1 MQRGLSPFPKEK
13 ADRPLLTDD
22 WSRPVNLTEKALKSP
37 ISVAV
42 GVGLI
47 VVLGLVSLIKLPV
60 QLFPDVDEPVI
71 TIFTGW
77 RAAAPTE
84 VESELIEPQERALRG
99 LAGLQEIQ
107 SFANAGGGFI
117 NLEFAIGTDMGAT
130 LIDVIAR
137 MNQLP
142 PLPRDAD
149 APRISLG
156 ENGGNGPNETL
167 SWFFVQLK
175 PGTPGPVENYRREVE
190 ELMRSRVE
198 SIPGV
203 GTINVN
209 AGAPDELRIE
219 FDPYRAAELGIPIP
233 AIVGVAGSADDVS
246 GGFAELGRRQYT
258 LRFAGRYRPADL
270 GELVL
275 DWRDGRPVRLADV
288 ATISVERGD
297 RNSLAVQNNNPA
309 IAIQIIKESG
319 ADVLAT
325 LKAVKE
331 EIGALREGPL
341 AAMGLA
347 IEQSFDPSVFIN
359 QAIGLVGGNLLAGVI
374 LAIAVLWLFLRQFRS
389 TLLVGI
395 AIPVSV
401 LATVLVMLVTGHS
414 LNVISIAGIAF
425 AVGMTLDAA
434 TIVLESILA
443 RRERG
448 VSATQAALEGATQVW
463 PALFASTLTTV
474 IVFLPVIFM
483 KNTEGQLFADL
494 ALTISV
500 AIAVSLV
507 IAMTVL
513 PVAAARWLKPTEAT
527 QRAAEWPRRLGER
540 MAALTDSPRQRKV
553 TIALCLVAPAVLTW
567 ALLPPIDYLPPV
579 KRDAIDGFFQ
589 FPPGM
594 NVDAIESE
602 VVQPMVRRL
611 EPYMAG
617 EKEPAL
623 KNYYILIF
631 PGGGTIGVRPLD
643 PSKIGELGRL
653 INEEI
658 TTGFPDLQVF
668 AQQGNLFGGFGDGR
682 NIEIRLQ
689 SADFDGLLQAARA
702 AQDVVSEKLPGAQ
715 VRSFQDLELS
725 EPELRLVP
733 DDRRISESG
742 WTRANVATV
751 VRSLGDGIWVGEHFD
766 GDRRLDMILRA
777 KGWDSPDALAAV
789 PVATPNGG
797 VVPLGEL
804 VTVEP
809 TVGTT
814 GLRRVD
820 GRRTI
825 GLNVIAPPGMSLQQT
840 MNLIERDV
848 GPAIQ
853 PLLPADGGIR
863 YAGDAGS
870 LETALTDMRVN
881 IGLAL
886 LVLFLLMAALFRSPR
901 DSALVLLT
909 VPLASLGGVLGIRLL
924 NLFTPQTLD
933 MLTMVGFIILLG
945 AAVNNA
951 ILLVDSTRS
960 AERSGMDRR
969 SAVRHALEQRTRPI
983 FATSLGQL
991 AGLLPMIIV
1000 PGPGAALYRGLGT
1013 VIAGG
1018 MLLNTLFM
1026 LVLLPALLRLGEAAT
1041 ISEPAAMPDALKEGA
1056 R

>member
-1 MQRGLSPFPKEK
+1 M
-13 ADRPLLTDD
+13 
-22 WSRPVNLTEKALKSP
+22 NLTAKSLKSP
-37 ISVAV
+37 IYVAV
-42 GVGLI
+42 GVGMI
-47 VVLGLVSLIKLPV
+47 IVLGIVALIRLPV
-60 QLFPDVDEPVI
+60 QLFPDIDEPVV

-84 VESELIEPQERALRG
+84 VESELIEPQEQALRG
-99 LAGLQEIQ
+99 LPGLQQIQ
-107 SFANAGGGFI
+107 SFANAGGAFI
-117 NLEFAIGTDMGAT
+117 NLEFAIGTDMGRT

-156 ENGGNGPNETL
+156 ENFGGGPNETL

-175 PGTPGPVENYRREVE
+175 PGTPGPVENYRREIE
-190 ELMRSRVE
+190 DLMRSRVE

-219 FDPYRAAELGIPIP
+219 FDPYRAAELGVPIP
-233 AIVGVAGSADDVS
+233 AIVGVAGTADDVS

-258 LRFAGRYRPADL
+258 LRFAGRYQPADL

-309 IAIQIIKESG
+309 IGIQILKESG

-325 LKAVKE
+325 LNAVKT
-331 EIGALREGPL
+331 EISALREGPL
-341 AAMGLA
+341 AELGLA

-359 QAIGLVGGNLLAGVI
+359 QAIGLVTGNLIAGVL
-374 LAIAVLWLFLRQFRS
+374 LAIGVLWLFLRQFRS
-389 TLLVGI
+389 TLLVGV

-401 LATVLVMLVTGHS
+401 LTTVLVMLITGHT

-434 TIVLESILA
+434 TIVLESILQK
-443 RRERG
+443 REQG
-448 VSATQAALEGATQVW
+448 ASPAQAALDGATRVW

-507 IAMTVL
+507 MAMTVL
-513 PVAAARWLKPTEAT
+513 PVAAARWLKPTAAT
-527 QRAAEWPRRLGER
+527 AKAAEWPRKLGDR
-540 MAALTDSPRQRKV
+540 MAALTDSPRQRKI
-553 TIALCLVAPAVLTW
+553 TIALCLVVPAALSW
-567 ALLPPIDYLPPV
+567 LLLPPIDYLPPV

-594 NVDAIESE
+594 NVDAIDTE
-602 VVQPMVRRL
+602 VVQPIVKRL

-617 EKEPAL
+617 EKEPRL
-623 KNYYILIF
+623 KNYYILIW
-631 PGGGTIGVRPLD
+631 PNGGGSIGVRPLD
-643 PSKIGELGRL
+643 PSKIDELGKVV
-653 INEEI
+653 NEV
-658 TTGFPDLQVF
+658 TSGFPDLNVF

-682 NIEIRLQ
+682 NIEVRLQ
-689 SADFDGLLQAARA
+689 SSDFDALLETARKA
-702 AQDVVSEKLPGAQ
+702 EDVIKEKMPGAQ

-751 VRSLGDGIWVGEHFD
+751 VRALGDGIWVGEHFD
-766 GDRRLDMILRA
+766 GERRLDMILRA

-789 PVATPNGG
+789 PVATPTGG

-804 VTVEP
+804 VSIQP
-809 TVGTT
+809 TVAST

-825 GLNVIAPPGMSLQQT
+825 GINVIAPPGTSLQQA
-840 MNLIERDV
+840 MEQLEKEVD
-848 GPAIQ
+848 PALR
-853 PLLPADGGIR
+853 PLLPPDGGIR

-870 LETALTDMRVN
+870 LETALADMRVN
-881 IGLAL
+881 ISLAL
-886 LVLFLLMAALFRSPR
+886 LVLFLLMAALFRSLK

-909 VPLASLGGVLGIRLL
+909 VPLASLGGVLGIRFL

-951 ILLVDSTRS
+951 ILLVESTRS
-960 AERSGMDRR
+960 AERGGMSRR
-969 SAVRHALEQRTRPI
+969 DAVRHALEERTRPI

-1018 MLLNTLFM
+1018 MLVNTVFM
-1026 LVLLPALLRLGEAAT
+1026 LVLLPALLRLGETAAT
-1041 ISEPAAMPDALKEGA
+1041 KEQAAAPEGA
-1056 R
+1056 IQEGA

>member
-1 MQRGLSPFPKEK
+1 L
-13 ADRPLLTDD
+13 
-22 WSRPVNLTEKALKSP
+22 NLTERSLKSP
-37 ISVAV
+37 IGVAV

-47 VVLGLVSLIKLPV
+47 VVLGLVSLVRLPV
-60 QLFPDVDEPVI
+60 QLFPDIEEPVI

-84 VESELIEPQERALRG
+84 VEAELIEPQERALRG

-107 SFANAGGGFI
+107 SFAGAGGAFI
-117 NLEFAIGTDMGAT
+117 NLEFAIGTDMGRT

-156 ENGGNGPNETL
+156 QDGGGGPNETL

-175 PGTPGPVENYRREVE
+175 PGTPGPVENYRRDVE
-190 ELMRSRVE
+190 ELLRSRVE

-219 FDPYRAAELGIPIP
+219 FDPFRAAELGIPIP

-246 GGFAELGRRQYT
+246 GGFAELGRRRYT

-297 RNSLAVQNNNPA
+297 RNSLAVQNGNPA

-325 LKAVKE
+325 LAAVKA
-331 EIGALREGPL
+331 EIAELREGPL
-341 AAMGLA
+341 AEMGLA

-359 QAIGLVGGNLLAGVI
+359 QAIGMVAGNLLAGIV
-374 LAIAVLWLFLRQFRS
+374 LAVAVLWLFLRQLRS
-389 TLLVGI
+389 TVLVGV

-401 LATVLVMLVTGHS
+401 LATVIVMMLSGRS

-448 VSATQAALEGATQVW
+448 MAAPQAALEGSTQVW

-483 KNTEGQLFADL
+483 DNVEGQLFADL
-494 ALTISV
+494 ALTIAV
-500 AIAVSLV
+500 AVAVSLV
-507 IAMTVL
+507 MAVTVL
-513 PVAAARWLKPTEAT
+513 PVAAARWLAPGQSQQPSA
-527 QRAAEWPRRLGER
+527 QWPLRLGER
-540 MAALTDSPRQRKV
+540 MAALTDRPRHRQV
-553 TIALCLVAPAVLTW
+553 TIGMLLVAPCLLTW

-594 NVDAIESE
+594 NVDAIDQE

-611 EPYMAG
+611 APYMAG
-617 EKEPAL
+617 EREPAL
-623 KNYYILIF
+623 KNYYVLIW
-631 PGGGTIGVRPLD
+631 PGGGGSIGVRPLD
-643 PSKIGELGRL
+643 PSRIGDLDR
-653 INEEI
+653 IVRDEI
-658 TTGFPDLQVF
+658 TAGFPDLQVF
-668 AQQGNLFGGFGDGR
+668 SQQGNLFGGFGDGR
-682 NIEIRLQ
+682 NIEVRLQ
-689 SADFDGLLQAARA
+689 SSDFEGLLKAARA
-702 AQDVVSEKLPGAQ
+702 AQDLISERMPGAQ

-751 VRSLGDGIWVGEHFD
+751 VRALGDGIWVGEHFD
-766 GDRRLDMILRA
+766 GERRLDMILRA
-777 KGWDSPDALAAV
+777 NGWDSPDALAAV
-789 PVATPNGG
+789 PVATPTGG

-804 VTVEP
+804 VAIEP

-825 GLNVIAPPGMSLQQT
+825 GINVIPPPGTSLQQA
-840 MNLIERDV
+840 MELIERGI

-870 LETALTDMRVN
+870 LETALADMRVN

-886 LVLFLLMAALFRSPR
+886 LVLFLLMAALFRSVR
-901 DSALVLLT
+901 DSLLVLLT

-933 MLTMVGFIILLG
+933 MLTMVGFIILMG
-945 AAVNNA
+945 AVVNNA
-951 ILLVDSTRS
+951 ILLVDRTRS
-960 AERSGMDRR
+960 AERAGLDRR
-969 SAVRHALEQRTRPI
+969 NAVRAALAERTRPI
-983 FATSLGQL
+983 VATSLCQL
-991 AGLLPMIIV
+991 AGLLPLIVV
-1000 PGPGAALYRGLGT
+1000 PGPGASLYRGLGT

-1018 MLLNTLFM
+1018 MLVNTVFM
-1026 LVLLPALLRLGEAAT
+1026 LVLLPALLRLGE
-1041 ISEPAAMPDALKEGA
+1041 PAARGAAIDTSRRAIEEGA
-1056 R
+1056 

>member
-1 MQRGLSPFPKEK
+1 MN
-13 ADRPLLTDD
+13 LTDR
-22 WSRPVNLTEKALKSP
+22 SLKSP

-47 VVLGLVSLIKLPV
+47 IVLGIVALIRLPV
-60 QLFPDVDEPVI
+60 QLFPDIEEPVI

-77 RAAAPTE
+77 RAAAPAE
-84 VESELIEPQERALRG
+84 VESELIEPQEQALRG
-99 LAGLQEIQ
+99 LAGLQQIQ
-107 SFANAGGGFI
+107 SFAGAGGAFI
-117 NLEFAIGTDMGAT
+117 NLQFAIGTDMGAT

-156 ENGGNGPNETL
+156 ENGGNGPNDTL

-190 ELMRSRVE
+190 ELFRSRIE

-203 GTINVN
+203 GTVNVN

-233 AIVGVAGSADDVS
+233 TIVGVAGSADDVS

-258 LRFAGRYRPADL
+258 LRFAGRYQPADL

-309 IAIQIIKESG
+309 IGIQIIKESG

-325 LKAVKE
+325 LKAVKA
-331 EIGALREGPL
+331 EIAELREGPL
-341 AAMGLA
+341 AELGLG

-359 QAIGLVGGNLLAGVI
+359 QALGLVGGNLVAGVI

-389 TLLVGI
+389 TLLVGV

-401 LATVLVMLVTGHS
+401 LATVLVMMVTGHS

-448 VSATQAALEGATQVW
+448 LAPAQAALEGASQVW
-463 PALFASTLTTV
+463 PALFASTLTTI

-483 KNTEGQLFADL
+483 KNVEGQLFADL

-500 AIAVSLV
+500 AIGMSLLT
-507 IAMTVL
+507 AMTVL
-513 PVAAARWLKPTEAT
+513 PVAAARWLTLTTAEAT
-527 QRAAEWPRRLGER
+527 RKAAEWPRRLGDR

-553 TIALCLVAPAVLTW
+553 TIAACLVAPAALTW

-594 NVDAIESE
+594 NVDAIEAE

-617 EKEPAL
+617 EKEPRL
-623 KNYYILIF
+623 KNYYILIW
-631 PGGGTIGVRPLD
+631 PNGGGSIGVRPLD
-643 PSKIGELGRL
+643 PSKIGELGEVVR
-653 INEEI
+653 NEI
-658 TTGFPDLQVF
+658 TNGFPDLQVF

-689 SADFDGLLQAARA
+689 SADFDGLLSAARQA
-702 AQDVVSEKLPGAQ
+702 EQVVTEKLPGAQ

-766 GDRRLDMILRA
+766 GERRLDMILRA

-789 PVATPNGG
+789 PVATPTGG

-804 VTVEP
+804 VAIEP

-840 MNLIERDV
+840 MDLIERDV

-870 LETALTDMRVN
+870 LETALADMRVN

-886 LVLFLLMAALFRSPR
+886 LVLFLLMAALFRSLR

-960 AERSGMDRR
+960 AERSGMNRR
-969 SAVRHALEQRTRPI
+969 DAVRHALEQRTRPI

-1000 PGPGAALYRGLGT
+1000 PGPGAALYRGLAT

-1018 MLLNTLFM
+1018 MLLNTVFM
-1026 LVLLPALLRLGEAAT
+1026 LVLLPALLRMGEAAAAS
-1041 ISEPAAMPDALKEGA
+1041 IPAAMPEAIKEGA
-1056 R
+1056 

>member
-1 MQRGLSPFPKEK
+1 
-13 ADRPLLTDD
+13 
-22 WSRPVNLTEKALKSP
+22 VNLTEKALKSP
-37 ISVAV
+37 IGVAV

-47 VVLGLVSLIKLPV
+47 VVLGLVALIRLPV
-60 QLFPDVDEPVI
+60 QLFPDIDEPVV

-77 RAAAPTE
+77 RAAAPAE
-84 VESELIEPQERALRG
+84 VESELIEPQEQALRG
-99 LAGLQEIQ
+99 LPGLQQIQ
-107 SFANAGGGFI
+107 SFANPGGAFI
-117 NLEFAIGTDMGAT
+117 NLEFSIGTDMGRT

-156 ENGGNGPNETL
+156 ENFGGGPNETL
-167 SWFFVQLK
+167 SWFFVQLE

-190 ELMRSRVE
+190 DLFRSRIE

-203 GTINVN
+203 GTVNVN
-209 AGAPDELRIE
+209 AGAPDELRIA

-258 LRFAGRYRPADL
+258 LRFAGRYHPDQL

-297 RNSLAVQNNNPA
+297 RNSLSVQNNNPA
-309 IAIQIIKESG
+309 IAVQILKESG

-325 LKAVKE
+325 LNAVKAE
-331 EIGALREGPL
+331 VAALREGPL
-341 AAMGLA
+341 AEMGLG

-359 QAIGLVGGNLLAGVI
+359 QALGLVSGNLVAGVI
-374 LAIAVLWLFLRQFRS
+374 LAVGMLWLFLRQFRS
-389 TLLVGI
+389 TLLVGV

-401 LATVLVMLVTGHS
+401 LATVLVMMVTGHS

-434 TIVLESILA
+434 TIVLESILQ

-448 VSATQAALEGATQVW
+448 MAPAQAALEGATRVW
-463 PALFASTLTTV
+463 PALFASTLTTI
-474 IVFLPVIFM
+474 IVFMPVIFM
-483 KNTEGQLFADL
+483 NNVEGQLFADL

-500 AIAVSLV
+500 AIAMSLV
-507 IAMTVL
+507 MAMTVL

-527 QRAAEWPRRLGER
+527 RKAAEWPRRLGER

-553 TIALCLVAPAVLTW
+553 TIAACLVAPAALTW
-567 ALLPPIDYLPPV
+567 LLLPPIDYLPPV

-602 VVQPMVRRL
+602 VVNPMVERL
-611 EPYMAG
+611 RPYMAG
-617 EKEPAL
+617 EKQPAL
-623 KNYYILIF
+623 KNYYILIW
-631 PGGGTIGVRPLD
+631 PNGGGSIGVRPLD
-643 PSKIGELGRL
+643 PAKIDELGRVV
-653 INEEI
+653 NEEI
-658 TTGFPDLQVF
+658 TAGFPDLNVF

-682 NIEIRLQ
+682 NIEVRLQ
-689 SADFDGLLQAARA
+689 SADFDALLATARA
-702 AQDVVSEKLPGAQ
+702 AEDVIREKMPGAQ
-715 VRSFQDLELS
+715 VQTFQDLELS

-742 WTRANVATV
+742 WNRANVATV
-751 VRSLGDGIWVGEHFD
+751 VRALGDGIWVGEHFD
-766 GDRRLDMILRA
+766 GERRLDMILRA
-777 KGWDSPDALAAV
+777 GGWDSPDALAAV
-789 PVATPNGG
+789 PVATPTGG
-797 VVPLGEL
+797 VVRLGEL
-804 VTVEP
+804 VSIEP
-809 TVGTT
+809 TVAST

-825 GLNVIAPPGMSLQQT
+825 GINVIAPPGVSLQQAMRQLET
-840 MNLIERDV
+840 DV
-848 GPAIQ
+848 DPAIR
-853 PLLPADGGIR
+853 PLLPPDGGIR

-870 LETALTDMRVN
+870 LETALADMRVN
-881 IGLAL
+881 ISLAL
-886 LVLFLLMAALFRSPR
+886 LVLFLLMAALFRSAR

-909 VPLASLGGVLGIRLL
+909 VPLASLGGVLGIRFL

-951 ILLVDSTRS
+951 ILLVESTRT
-960 AERSGMDRR
+960 AERGGMDRR
-969 SAVRHALEQRTRPI
+969 SAVRHALEERTRPI

-991 AGLLPMIIV
+991 AGLLPMIVV
-1000 PGPGAALYRGLGT
+1000 PGPGAALYRGLAT

-1018 MLLNTLFM
+1018 MLLNTVFM
-1026 LVLLPALLRLGEAAT
+1026 LVLLPALLRLGE
-1041 ISEPAAMPDALKEGA
+1041 PAAESSAAPAGRAVEEGA
-1056 R
+1056 

>member
-1 MQRGLSPFPKEK
+1 
-13 ADRPLLTDD
+13 
-22 WSRPVNLTEKALKSP
+22 VNLTDRSLKSP

-47 VVLGLVSLIKLPV
+47 IVLGIVALIRLPV
-60 QLFPDVDEPVI
+60 QLFPDIEEPVI

-77 RAAAPTE
+77 RAAAPAE
-84 VESELIEPQERALRG
+84 VESELIEPQEQALRG
-99 LAGLQEIQ
+99 LAGLQQIQ
-107 SFANAGGGFI
+107 SFAGAGGAFI
-117 NLEFAIGTDMGAT
+117 NLQFAIGTDMGAT

-156 ENGGNGPNETL
+156 ENGGNGPNDTL

-190 ELMRSRVE
+190 ELFRSRIE

-203 GTINVN
+203 GTVNVN

-233 AIVGVAGSADDVS
+233 TIVGVAGSADDVS

-258 LRFAGRYRPADL
+258 LRFAGRYQPADL

-309 IAIQIIKESG
+309 IGIQIIKESG

-325 LKAVKE
+325 LKAVKA
-331 EIGALREGPL
+331 EIAELREGPL
-341 AAMGLA
+341 AELGLG

-359 QAIGLVGGNLLAGVI
+359 QALGLVGGNLVAGVI

-389 TLLVGI
+389 TLLVGV

-401 LATVLVMLVTGHS
+401 LATVLVMMVTGHS

-448 VSATQAALEGATQVW
+448 LAPAQAALEGASQVW
-463 PALFASTLTTV
+463 PALFASTLTTI

-483 KNTEGQLFADL
+483 KNVEGQLFADL

-500 AIAVSLV
+500 AIGMSLLT
-507 IAMTVL
+507 AMTVL
-513 PVAAARWLKPTEAT
+513 PVAAARWLTLTTAEAT
-527 QRAAEWPRRLGER
+527 RKAAEWPRRLGDR

-553 TIALCLVAPAVLTW
+553 TIAACLVAPAALTW

-594 NVDAIESE
+594 NVDAIEAE

-617 EKEPAL
+617 EKEPRL
-623 KNYYILIF
+623 KNYYILIW
-631 PGGGTIGVRPLD
+631 PNGGGSIGVRPLD
-643 PSKIGELGRL
+643 PSKIGELGEVVR
-653 INEEI
+653 NEI
-658 TTGFPDLQVF
+658 TNGFPDLQVF

-689 SADFDGLLQAARA
+689 SADFDGLLSAARQA
-702 AQDVVSEKLPGAQ
+702 EQVVTEKLPGAQ

-766 GDRRLDMILRA
+766 GERRLDMILRA

-789 PVATPNGG
+789 PVATPTGG

-804 VTVEP
+804 VAIEP

-840 MNLIERDV
+840 MDLIERDV

-870 LETALTDMRVN
+870 LETALADMRVN

-886 LVLFLLMAALFRSPR
+886 LVLFLLMAALFRSLR

-960 AERSGMDRR
+960 AERSGMNRR
-969 SAVRHALEQRTRPI
+969 DAVRHALEQRTRPI

-1000 PGPGAALYRGLGT
+1000 PGPGAALYRGLAT

-1018 MLLNTLFM
+1018 MLLNTVFM
-1026 LVLLPALLRLGEAAT
+1026 LVLLPALLRMGEAAAAS
-1041 ISEPAAMPDALKEGA
+1041 IPAAMPEAIKEGA
-1056 R
+1056 

>member
-1 MQRGLSPFPKEK
+1 M
-13 ADRPLLTDD
+13 
-22 WSRPVNLTEKALKSP
+22 NLTEKSLKSP
-37 ISVAV
+37 IGVAV

-47 VVLGLVSLIKLPV
+47 IVLGFVALIRLPV
-60 QLFPDVDEPVI
+60 QLFPDIEEPVI
-71 TIFTGW
+71 SIFTAW

-107 SFANAGGGFI
+107 SFANAGGSFV
-117 NLEFAIGTDMGAT
+117 NLEFAIGTDMGRT
-130 LIDVIAR
+130 LIDVISR

-142 PLPRDAD
+142 PLPRDAE
-149 APRISLG
+149 APRIELG
-156 ENGGNGPNETL
+156 EGFGGSPNETL

-190 ELMRSRVE
+190 DLMRSRVE
-198 SIPGV
+198 PIPGV
-203 GTINVN
+203 GTITVH
-209 AGAPDELRIE
+209 AGAPDELRIA
-219 FDPYRAAELGIPIP
+219 FDAYRAAELGIPIP
-233 AIVGVAGSADDVS
+233 SIVAVAGSADDVS

-258 LRFAGRYRPADL
+258 LRFAGRYRPDDL

-288 ATISVERGD
+288 ATIEVLRGD
-297 RNSLAVQNNNPA
+297 RNSLAVQNDNPA
-309 IAIQIIKESG
+309 IAIEIKKESG
-319 ADVLAT
+319 ADVLAA
-325 LKAVKE
+325 LKAVRT
-331 EIGALREGPL
+331 EISELREGPL
-341 AAMGLA
+341 AEMGLA

-359 QAIGLVGGNLLAGVI
+359 QALGLVGGNLVAGVI
-374 LAIAVLWLFLRQFRS
+374 LAIGVLWLFLRQFRS
-389 TLLVGI
+389 TLLVGV

-401 LATVLVMLVTGHS
+401 LATVLVMMVTGHT

-434 TIVLESILA
+434 TIVLESILQ
-443 RRERG
+443 RREHG
-448 VSATQAALEGATQVW
+448 APPAQAALEGATRVW
-463 PALFASTLTTV
+463 PALFASTLTTI

-483 KNTEGQLFADL
+483 KNVEGQLFADL

-500 AIAVSLV
+500 AIAMSL
-507 IAMTVL
+507 IMAMTVL

-527 QRAAEWPRRLGER
+527 QKAAEWPRRLGER
-540 MAALTDSPRQRKV
+540 MAALTDSPRQRKI
-553 TIALCLVAPAVLTW
+553 TIAACLIAPALLTW
-567 ALLPPIDYLPPV
+567 ALMPPIDYLPPV

-594 NVDAIESE
+594 NVDAIEEE
-602 VVQPMVRRL
+602 VVRPMVARL
-611 EPYMAG
+611 APYMAG
-617 EKEPAL
+617 EKEPRL
-623 KNYYILIF
+623 KNYYILIW
-631 PGGGTIGVRPLD
+631 PGGGGGIGVRPLD
-643 PSKIGELGRL
+643 PSKIDELGR
-653 INEEI
+653 IVNEEI
-658 TTGFPDLQVF
+658 TAGFPDLNVF

-682 NIEIRLQ
+682 NIEVRLQ
-689 SADFDGLLQAARA
+689 SADFEALLKAARR
-702 AQDVVSEKLPGAQ
+702 AQDVIIEKMPGAEAQ
-715 VRSFQDLELS
+715 SFQDLELA

-742 WTRANVATV
+742 WTRADVATV
-751 VRSLGDGIWVGEHFD
+751 VRALGDGIWVGEHFD
-766 GDRRLDMILRA
+766 GERRLDMILRA
-777 KGWDSPDALAAV
+777 EGWESADALAAV
-789 PVATPNGG
+789 PVATPTGG

-809 TVGTT
+809 TVTST

-825 GLNVIAPPGMSLQQT
+825 GINVIAPPGVSLQQAMEKLQT
-840 MNLIERDV
+840 DV
-848 GPAIQ
+848 DPAIR
-853 PLLPADGGIR
+853 PLLPPDGGIR

-870 LETALTDMRVN
+870 LETALSDMRVN
-881 IGLAL
+881 ISLAL
-886 LVLFLLMAALFRSPR
+886 LVLFLLMAALFRSLR

-951 ILLVDSTRS
+951 ILLVESTRS
-960 AERSGMDRR
+960 AERGGMNRR
-969 SAVRHALEQRTRPI
+969 SAVRHALEERTRPI

-1000 PGPGAALYRGLGT
+1000 PGPGAALYRGLAT

-1018 MLLNTLFM
+1018 MLVNTVFM
-1026 LVLLPALLRLGEAAT
+1026 LVLLPALLRLGE
-1041 ISEPAAMPDALKEGA
+1041 PAAESSVSPVAGEPIEEGA
-1056 R
+1056 G

>member
-1 MQRGLSPFPKEK
+1 M
-13 ADRPLLTDD
+13 
-22 WSRPVNLTEKALKSP
+22 NLTEKSLKSP
-37 ISVAV
+37 IGVAV

-47 VVLGLVSLIKLPV
+47 IVLGLVALVRLPV
-60 QLFPDVDEPVI
+60 QLFPDIDEPVV

-84 VESELIEPQERALRG
+84 VESELIEPQEQALRG
-99 LAGLQEIQ
+99 LPGLQEIQ
-107 SFANAGGGFI
+107 SFANAGGAFI
-117 NLEFAIGTDMGAT
+117 NLEFAIGTDMGRT

-156 ENGGNGPNETL
+156 ENFGGGPNETL

-190 ELMRSRVE
+190 DLMRTRIE
-198 SIPGV
+198 SIAGV

-219 FDPYRAAELGIPIP
+219 FDPYRAAELGVPIP
-233 AIVGVAGSADDVS
+233 AIVDVAGSADDVS

-258 LRFAGRYRPADL
+258 LRFAGRYRPDQL

-309 IAIQIIKESG
+309 IGVQILKESG

-325 LKAVKE
+325 LNAVKA
-331 EIGALREGPL
+331 EIAVLRDGPL
-341 AAMGLA
+341 AELGLTV
-347 IEQSFDPSVFIN
+347 EQSFDPSVFIN
-359 QAIGLVGGNLLAGVI
+359 QAIGLVTGNLIAGI
-374 LAIAVLWLFLRQFRS
+374 ALAIGVLWLFLRQFRS

-401 LATVLVMLVTGHS
+401 LTTVLVMMVTGHT

-425 AVGMTLDAA
+425 AVGMTLDAS
-434 TIVLESILA
+434 TIVLESILQ
-443 RRERG
+443 RREQG
-448 VSATQAALEGATQVW
+448 VAPAQAALEGATRVW

-474 IVFLPVIFM
+474 IVFIPVIFM

-507 IAMTVL
+507 MAMTVL
-513 PVAAARWLKPTEAT
+513 PVAASRWLTPTAAT
-527 QRAAEWPRRLGER
+527 TKAAEWPRRLGER
-540 MAALTDSPRQRKV
+540 MAALTDSPRRRQV
-553 TIALCLVAPAVLTW
+553 TIGLCLVVPALLTW
-567 ALLPPIDYLPPV
+567 LLLPPIDYLPPV

-594 NVDAIESE
+594 NVDAIDTE
-602 VVQPMVRRL
+602 VVQPMVKRL

-617 EKEPAL
+617 EKEPRL
-623 KNYYILIF
+623 KNYYILIW
-631 PGGGTIGVRPLD
+631 PNGGGSIGVRPLD
-643 PSKIGELGRL
+643 PSKMEELGKVV
-653 INEEI
+653 NEEI
-658 TTGFPDLQVF
+658 TAGFPDLNVF

-682 NIEIRLQ
+682 NIEVRLQ
-689 SADFDGLLQAARA
+689 SSDFDALLEAARK
-702 AQDVVSEKLPGAQ
+702 AQDVIIEKMPGAQ
-715 VRSFQDLELS
+715 VQSFQDLELS

-751 VRSLGDGIWVGEHFD
+751 VRALGDGIWVGEHFD
-766 GDRRLDMILRA
+766 GERRLDMILRA
-777 KGWDSPDALAAV
+777 QGWDSPDALAAV

-804 VTVEP
+804 VAIEP
-809 TVGTT
+809 TVSST

-825 GLNVIAPPGMSLQQT
+825 GINVVAPPGTSLQQAMEKLET
-840 MNLIERDV
+840 EVD
-848 GPAIQ
+848 PALR
-853 PLLPADGGIR
+853 PLLPPDGGIR

-870 LETALTDMRVN
+870 LETALADMRVN
-881 IGLAL
+881 ISLAL
-886 LVLFLLMAALFRSPR
+886 LVLFLLMAALFRSAK
-901 DSALVLLT
+901 DSLLVMLT

-951 ILLVDSTRS
+951 ILLVESTRS
-960 AERSGMDRR
+960 AERGGMDRR
-969 SAVRHALEQRTRPI
+969 SAVRHALEERTRPI

-1018 MLLNTLFM
+1018 MLVNTVFM
-1026 LVLLPALLRLGEAAT
+1026 LVLLPALLRLGE
-1041 ISEPAAMPDALKEGA
+1041 PAAEGSTARSAGRALEEGA
-1056 R
+1056 

>member
-1 MQRGLSPFPKEK
+1 M
-13 ADRPLLTDD
+13 
-22 WSRPVNLTEKALKSP
+22 NLTEKSLKSP
-37 ISVAV
+37 IGVAV

-47 VVLGLVSLIKLPV
+47 IVLGLVALVRLPV
-60 QLFPDVDEPVI
+60 QLFPDIEEPAI

-84 VESELIEPQERALRG
+84 VEAELIEPQEQALRG
-99 LAGLQEIQ
+99 LAGLQEIE
-107 SFANAGGGFI
+107 SFANAGGAFI
-117 NLEFAIGTDMGAT
+117 NLEFAIGTDMGRT

-156 ENGGNGPNETL
+156 ENGGGGPNETL

-190 ELMRSRVE
+190 DLMRSRVE

-233 AIVGVAGSADDVS
+233 SIVSVAGSADDVS

-258 LRFAGRYRPADL
+258 LRFAGRYRPDDL

-297 RNSLAVQNNNPA
+297 RNSLALQNNNPA
-309 IAIQIIKESG
+309 IGIQILKESG

-325 LKAVKE
+325 LNAVKE

-341 AAMGLA
+341 ADLGLG

-359 QAIGLVGGNLLAGVI
+359 QAIGLVTGNLVAGVI
-374 LAIAVLWLFLRQFRS
+374 LAIGVLWLFLRQFRS

-401 LATVLVMLVTGHS
+401 LATVLVMLVTGHT

-434 TIVLESILA
+434 TIVLESILQ

-448 VSATQAALEGATQVW
+448 ASPAQAALEGATRVW

-474 IVFLPVIFM
+474 IVFIPVIFM

-507 IAMTVL
+507 MAMTVL

-527 QRAAEWPRRLGER
+527 RKAAEWPRRLGER
-540 MAALTDSPRQRKV
+540 MAALTDSPRRRQV
-553 TIALCLVAPAVLTW
+553 TIGLCLVVPVALTW
-567 ALLPPIDYLPPV
+567 LLMPPIDYLPPV

-594 NVDAIESE
+594 NIDAIETE
-602 VVQPMVRRL
+602 VVEPMAKRL

-617 EKEPAL
+617 EKEPRL
-623 KNYYILIF
+623 KNYYILIW
-631 PGGGTIGVRPLD
+631 PNGGGSIGVRPLD
-643 PSKIGELGRL
+643 PSKIDELGK
-653 INEEI
+653 IVNEEI
-658 TTGFPDLQVF
+658 TAGFPDLNVF

-682 NIEIRLQ
+682 NIEVRLQ
-689 SADFDGLLQAARA
+689 SADFDALLASARK
-702 AQDVVSEKLPGAQ
+702 AQDIIIEKMPGAQ
-715 VRSFQDLELS
+715 VQSFQDLELS

-742 WTRANVATV
+742 WTRSNVATV
-751 VRSLGDGIWVGEHFD
+751 VRALGDGIWVGEHFD
-766 GDRRLDMILRA
+766 GERRLDMILRA
-777 KGWDSPDALAAV
+777 RGWDSPDALAAV
-789 PVATPNGG
+789 PVATPTGG

-804 VTVEP
+804 VAIEP
-809 TVGTT
+809 TVAST

-825 GLNVIAPPGMSLQQT
+825 GINVVAPPGTSLQQAMEKLET
-840 MNLIERDV
+840 EVD
-848 GPAIQ
+848 PALR
-853 PLLPADGGIR
+853 PLLPPDGGIR

-870 LETALTDMRVN
+870 LETALADMRVN
-881 IGLAL
+881 ISLAL
-886 LVLFLLMAALFRSPR
+886 LVLFLLMAALFRSAK
-901 DSALVLLT
+901 DSLLVMLT
-909 VPLASLGGVLGIRLL
+909 VPLASLGGVLGIRFL

-951 ILLVDSTRS
+951 ILLVESSRS
-960 AERSGMDRR
+960 AERGGMDRR
-969 SAVRHALEQRTRPI
+969 SAVRHALEERTRPI

-991 AGLLPMIIV
+991 AGLLPMILV

-1018 MLLNTLFM
+1018 MLVNTVFM
-1026 LVLLPALLRLGEAAT
+1026 LVLLPALLRLGEPAT
-1041 ISEPAAMPDALKEGA
+1041 DESVVRPAGGALEEGA
-1056 R
+1056 G

>member
-1 MQRGLSPFPKEK
+1 M
-13 ADRPLLTDD
+13 
-22 WSRPVNLTEKALKSP
+22 NLTEKSLKSP

-47 VVLGLVSLIKLPV
+47 IVLGIVALIRLPV
-60 QLFPDVDEPVI
+60 QLFPDIEEPVI
-71 TIFTGW
+71 TVFTGW

-84 VESELIEPQERALRG
+84 VESELIEPQEQALRG
-99 LAGLQEIQ
+99 LPGLQETQ
-107 SFANAGGGFI
+107 SFAGAGGAFI
-117 NLEFAIGTDMGAT
+117 NLEFAIGTDMGRT
-130 LIDVIAR
+130 LIEVISR

-156 ENGGNGPNETL
+156 EDGGGGPNETL

-175 PGTPGPVENYRREVE
+175 PGTPGPVENYRREIE
-190 ELMRSRVE
+190 DLMRARVE

-219 FDPYRAAELGIPIP
+219 FDPYRAAELGVPIP
-233 AIVGVAGSADDVS
+233 SIVAVAGSADDVS

-275 DWRDGRPVRLADV
+275 DWRDGRPVRLSDV
-288 ATISVERGD
+288 ATISVQRGD
-297 RNSLAVQNNNPA
+297 RNALAVQNNNPA
-309 IAIQIIKESG
+309 IGIQILKESG

-325 LKAVKE
+325 LNAVKA
-331 EIGALREGPL
+331 EIGELREGPL
-341 AAMGLA
+341 AELGLA

-359 QAIGLVGGNLLAGVI
+359 QAIGLVGGNLIAGVF
-374 LAIAVLWLFLRQFRS
+374 LAVGVLWLFLRQFRS
-389 TLLVGI
+389 TLLVGV

-401 LATVLVMLVTGHS
+401 LATVLVMLLTGHS

-434 TIVLESILA
+434 TIVLESILS
-443 RRERG
+443 RREKG
-448 VSATQAALEGATQVW
+448 MAAQQAALEGTTAVW
-463 PALFASTLTTV
+463 PALFASTLTTI

-483 KNTEGQLFADL
+483 KNVEGQLFADL

-513 PVAAARWLKPTEAT
+513 PVAASRWLTLTDAVAT
-527 QRAAEWPRRLGER
+527 HKAAEWPRKLGER
-540 MAALTDSPRQRKV
+540 MAALTDSPKQRKI
-553 TIALCLVAPAVLTW
+553 TIALCLVAPAALTW
-567 ALLPPIDYLPPV
+567 LLLPPIDDLPPV

-594 NVDAIESE
+594 NVNAIESE
-602 VVQPMVRRL
+602 IVEPMVKRL

-617 EKEPAL
+617 EKEPRL
-623 KNYYILIF
+623 KNYYILIW
-631 PGGGTIGVRPLD
+631 PNGGGSIGVRPLD
-643 PSKIGELGRL
+643 PSKIGELGRV

-658 TTGFPDLQVF
+658 TVGFPDLQVF

-689 SADFDGLLQAARA
+689 SADFDGLLKAAKEA
-702 AQDVVSEKLPGAQ
+702 ETVITEKLPGAQ

-777 KGWDSPDALAAV
+777 KGWDSQDALAAV
-789 PVATPNGG
+789 PVATPTGG

-804 VTVEP
+804 VSIEP
-809 TVGTT
+809 TVGAT

-840 MNLIERDV
+840 MNKIESDV
-848 GPAIQ
+848 GPAIT
-853 PLLPADGGIR
+853 PLLPPDGGIR

-870 LETALTDMRVN
+870 LETALADMRVN

-886 LVLFLLMAALFRSPR
+886 LVLFLLMAALFRSLR

-909 VPLASLGGVLGIRLL
+909 VPLASLGGVLGIRFL

-1018 MLLNTLFM
+1018 MLLNTVFM
-1026 LVLLPALLRLGEAAT
+1026 LVLLPALLRLGEPHASRDTVAAPVGAV
-1041 ISEPAAMPDALKEGA
+1041 EEGA
-1056 R
+1056 

>member
-1 MQRGLSPFPKEK
+1 MRCRRIKLDTKG
-13 ADRPLLTDD
+13 AR
-22 WSRPVNLTEKALKSP
+22 VNLTEKSLKSP
-37 ISVAV
+37 VAVAV

-47 VVLGLVSLIKLPV
+47 IVLGLVALIRLPV
-60 QLFPDVDEPVI
+60 QLFPDIEEPVI
-71 TIFTGW
+71 GIFTGW

-84 VESELIEPQERALRG
+84 VESELIEPQEQALRG

-107 SFANAGGGFI
+107 SFANAGGAFI
-117 NLEFAIGTDMGAT
+117 NLEFAIGTDMGRT

-156 ENGGNGPNETL
+156 ENGGGGPNETL

-190 ELMRSRVE
+190 DLMRSRVE

-233 AIVGVAGSADDVS
+233 SIVDVAGSADDVS

-258 LRFAGRYRPADL
+258 LRFAGRYQPADL

-309 IAIQIIKESG
+309 IAIQILKESG

-325 LKAVKE
+325 LNAVKA
-331 EIGALREGPL
+331 EIGELREGPL
-341 AAMGLA
+341 AEMGLA

-359 QAIGLVGGNLLAGVI
+359 QALGLVGGNLVAGVI
-374 LAIAVLWLFLRQFRS
+374 LAIGVLWLFLRQFRS
-389 TLLVGI
+389 TLLVGV

-401 LATVLVMLVTGHS
+401 LATVLVMMVTGHS

-443 RRERG
+443 GRERG
-448 VSATQAALEGATQVW
+448 LSPTQAALEGATRVW
-463 PALFASTLTTV
+463 PALLASTLTTI

-483 KNTEGQLFADL
+483 NNVEGQLFADL

-507 IAMTVL
+507 MAMTVL
-513 PVAAARWLKPTEAT
+513 PVAAARWLQPSAAT
-527 QRAAEWPRRLGER
+527 QKAAEWPRRLGER
-540 MAALTDSPRQRKV
+540 MAALTDSPRQRKI
-553 TIALCLVAPAVLTW
+553 TIASCLIAPAVLTW

-594 NVDAIESE
+594 NVDAIEQE
-602 VVQPMVRRL
+602 VVQPMVKRL
-611 EPYMAG
+611 APYMAG
-617 EKEPAL
+617 EKEPRL

-631 PGGGTIGVRPLD
+631 PGGGTIGARPLD
-643 PSKIGELGRL
+643 PSKIDELGKV

-658 TTGFPDLQVF
+658 TVGFPDLQVF

-682 NIEIRLQ
+682 NIEVRLQ
-689 SADFDGLLQAARA
+689 SADFDALLASARA
-702 AQDVVSEKLPGAQ
+702 TQDVITEKMPGAE

-751 VRSLGDGIWVGEHFD
+751 VRALGDGVWVGEHFD

-777 KGWDSPDALAAV
+777 SGWDSPDALAAV
-789 PVATPNGG
+789 PVATPTGG

-804 VTVEP
+804 VRIEP
-809 TVGTT
+809 TVSST

-825 GLNVIAPPGMSLQQT
+825 GINVVAPPGTSLQQAMQKLET
-840 MNLIERDV
+840 DV
-848 GPAIQ
+848 DPAIR
-853 PLLPADGGIR
+853 PLLPPDGGIR

-870 LETALTDMRVN
+870 LETALADMRVN

-886 LVLFLLMAALFRSPR
+886 LVLFLVMAALFRSAR
-901 DSALVLLT
+901 DSALVMLT

-951 ILLVDSTRS
+951 ILLVESSRS
-960 AERSGMDRR
+960 AERAGMDRR

-983 FATSLGQL
+983 FATSIGQL

-1000 PGPGAALYRGLGT
+1000 PGPGAALYRGLAT

-1018 MLLNTLFM
+1018 MLVNTVFM
-1026 LVLLPALLRLGEAAT
+1026 LVLLPALLRLGETASEAEAAAQPL
-1041 ISEPAAMPDALKEGA
+1041 EEGA

>member
-1 MQRGLSPFPKEK
+1 M
-13 ADRPLLTDD
+13 
-22 WSRPVNLTEKALKSP
+22 NLTERSLKSP
-37 ISVAV
+37 IGVAV

-47 VVLGLVSLIKLPV
+47 VMLGIVALVRLPV
-60 QLFPDVDEPVI
+60 QLFPDIEEPVI

-77 RAAAPTE
+77 RAAAPAE
-84 VESELIEPQERALRG
+84 VESELLEPQEQALRG
-99 LAGLQEIQ
+99 LAGLKQIQ
-107 SFANAGGGFI
+107 SFAGAGGAFI
-117 NLEFAIGTDMGAT
+117 NLEFAIGTDMGRT

-142 PLPRDAD
+142 PPPRDAD

-156 ENGGNGPNETL
+156 QDGGNGPNETL

-190 ELMRSRVE
+190 DLLRAHIE

-203 GTINVN
+203 GTVNVN

-233 AIVGVAGSADDVS
+233 DIVAVAGSANDVS

-258 LRFAGRYRPADL
+258 LRFAGRYSPADL

-325 LKAVKE
+325 LNAVKAE
-331 EIGALREGPL
+331 VARLREGPL
-341 AAMGLA
+341 ADMGLA

-359 QAIGLVGGNLLAGVI
+359 RAIGMVTGNLLAGVL
-374 LAIAVLWLFLRQFRS
+374 LAVAVLWLFLRQFRA
-389 TLLVGI
+389 TLLVGL
-395 AIPVSV
+395 AIPVCLLTTVVV
-401 LATVLVMLVTGHS
+401 LFLTGHS

-425 AVGMTLDAA
+425 AVGMTLDAS
-434 TIVLESILA
+434 IVVLESIVS
-443 RRERG
+443 RREQG
-448 VSATQAALEGATQVW
+448 LAPGQAALAGARHVW
-463 PALFASTLTTV
+463 PALVASTATTV

-494 ALTISV
+494 ALTIAV
-500 AIAVSLV
+500 AVGVSLV
-507 IAMTVL
+507 MAMTVL
-513 PVAAARWLKPTEAT
+513 PVAASRWLGP
-527 QRAAEWPRRLGER
+527 GER
-540 MAALTDSPRQRKV
+540 GSEGGAWRTRIGDRVVAMTDSPRRRWTLIGV
-553 TIALCLVAPAVLTW
+553 LLGLPILLTW
-567 ALLPPIDYLPPV
+567 LLLPPIDYLPPV

-594 NVDAIESE
+594 NVDAIDRE

-617 EKEPAL
+617 KKEPAL

-643 PSKIGELGRL
+643 NSKIGELDRL
-653 INEEI
+653 IREEI
-658 TTGFPDLQVF
+658 TAGFPDLEVF
-668 AQQGNLFGGFGDGR
+668 SQQGNLFGGFGDGR
-682 NIEIRLQ
+682 NIEVRLQ
-689 SADFDGLLQAARA
+689 SADFNGLLQAARS
-702 AQDVVSEKLPGAQ
+702 AQDVITQKLPGAQ

-733 DDRRISESG
+733 NDRRISESG
-742 WTRANVATV
+742 WTRANVAAV

-766 GDRRLDMILRA
+766 GERRLDMILRA
-777 KGWDSPDALAAV
+777 KGWESTDALAAI
-789 PVATPNGG
+789 PVATPTGG
-797 VVPLGEL
+797 VVRLGEL

-840 MNLIERDV
+840 MDLIERDV
-848 GPAIQ
+848 GPAVQ
-853 PLLPADGGIR
+853 PLLPPDGGIR

-870 LETALTDMRVN
+870 LEIALSDMRGN

-886 LVLFLLMAALFRSPR
+886 LVLFLLMAALFRSVR
-901 DSALVLLT
+901 DSALVMLT
-909 VPLASLGGVLGIRLL
+909 VPLASFGGVMAIRAL

-933 MLTMVGFIILLG
+933 LLTMVGFIILMG
-945 AAVNNA
+945 IVVNNA
-951 ILLVDSTRS
+951 ILLVDRTRGG
-960 AERSGMDRR
+960 EREGLDRR
-969 SAVRHALEQRTRPI
+969 SAVRAALAERTRPI
-983 FATSLGQL
+983 LATSLTTL
-991 AGLLPMIIV
+991 FGLLPLVIV
-1000 PGPGAALYRGLGT
+1000 PGPGAALYRGLAT

-1018 MLLNTLFM
+1018 MVVNTVFM
-1026 LVLLPALLRLGEAAT
+1026 LVLLPAMLRLGETVAQGAAASRP
-1041 ISEPAAMPDALKEGA
+1041 IQEGA
-1056 R
+1056 G

>member
-1 MQRGLSPFPKEK
+1 M
-13 ADRPLLTDD
+13 
-22 WSRPVNLTEKALKSP
+22 NLTEKSLKNP

-47 VVLGLVSLIKLPV
+47 IVLGIVSLIKLPV
-60 QLFPDVDEPVI
+60 QLFPDIEEPQI
-71 TIFTGW
+71 SIFTGW

-84 VESELIEPQERALRG
+84 VESELIEPQEQALRG
-99 LAGLQEIQ
+99 LPGLQEIQ
-107 SFANAGGGFI
+107 SFANAGGAFI
-117 NLEFAIGTDMGAT
+117 ALEFAIGTDMGRT
-130 LIDVIAR
+130 LIEVISR

-156 ENGGNGPNETL
+156 ENGGGGPNETL

-190 ELMRSRVE
+190 DLMRSRVE

-233 AIVGVAGSADDVS
+233 SIVAVAGSADDVS

-258 LRFAGRYRPADL
+258 LRFAGRYRPGDM

-309 IAIQIIKESG
+309 IAIQILKESG

-325 LKAVKE
+325 LKAVKA
-331 EIGALREGPL
+331 EIGELRTGPL
-341 AAMGLA
+341 AEMGLA

-374 LAIAVLWLFLRQFRS
+374 LAVGVLWLFLRQFRS
-389 TLLVGI
+389 TLLVGV

-443 RRERG
+443 RRESG
-448 VSATQAALEGATQVW
+448 LSASQAALEGATRVW
-463 PALFASTLTTV
+463 PALFASTLTTI

-483 KNTEGQLFADL
+483 ENVEGQLFADL

-500 AIAVSLV
+500 AIAVSLIMAV
-507 IAMTVL
+507 TVL
-513 PVAAARWLKPTEAT
+513 PVAAARWLKSSEASSK
-527 QRAAEWPRRLGER
+527 AGEWPRRLGDR
-540 MAALTDSPRQRKV
+540 MAALTDSPRQRQI
-553 TIALCLVAPAVLTW
+553 TIALCLIAPALLTW
-567 ALLPPIDYLPPV
+567 FLLPPIDYLPPV

-594 NVDAIESE
+594 NVDAIETE

-611 EPYMAG
+611 APYMAG
-617 EKEPAL
+617 EKEPKL

-643 PSKIGELGRL
+643 PSKIDELGRL
-653 INEEI
+653 VNEEI
-658 TTGFPDLQVF
+658 TAGFPDLQVF

-682 NIEIRLQ
+682 NIEVRLQ
-689 SADFDGLLQAARA
+689 SSDFDALLASARA
-702 AQDVVSEKLPGAQ
+702 AQDIITEKMPGAQ

-742 WTRANVATV
+742 WTRASVATV
-751 VRSLGDGIWVGEHFD
+751 VRALGDGIWVGEHFD

-777 KGWDSPDALAAV
+777 KGWDSQDALAAV
-789 PVATPNGG
+789 PVATPTGG
-797 VVPLGEL
+797 IVPLGEL
-804 VTVEP
+804 VRIEP
-809 TVGTT
+809 TVGTA

-825 GLNVIAPPGMSLQQT
+825 GINVVPPQGTSLQQA
-840 MNLIERDV
+840 MELIERDI

-853 PLLPADGGIR
+853 PLLPPDGGIR

-870 LETALTDMRVN
+870 LETALADMRVN

-886 LVLFLLMAALFRSPR
+886 LVLFLLMAALFRSLR

-909 VPLASLGGVLGIRLL
+909 VPLASLGGVLGIRFL

-960 AERSGMDRR
+960 AERAGMDRR
-969 SAVRHALEQRTRPI
+969 SAVRAALEQRTRPI

-991 AGLLPMIIV
+991 AGLLPMIVV

-1018 MLLNTLFM
+1018 MLVNTLFM
-1026 LVLLPALLRLGEAAT
+1026 LVLLPALLRLGE
-1041 ISEPAAMPDALKEGA
+1041 PAAVAAPRGALEEGA

>member
-1 MQRGLSPFPKEK
+1 
-13 ADRPLLTDD
+13 
-22 WSRPVNLTEKALKSP
+22 VNLTEKSLKNP
-37 ISVAV
+37 IGVAV
-42 GVGLI
+42 GVGLVI
-47 VVLGLVSLIKLPV
+47 VLGIVSLIKLPV
-60 QLFPDVDEPVI
+60 QLFPDIDEPVV

-77 RAAAPTE
+77 RAAAPAE
-84 VESELIEPQERALRG
+84 VESELLEPQEQALRG
-99 LAGLQEIQ
+99 LPGLQELS
-107 SFANAGGGFI
+107 SFAGAGGAFI
-117 NLEFAIGTDMGAT
+117 NLEFAIGTDMGRT

-142 PLPRDAD
+142 PQPRDAD
-149 APRISLG
+149 PPRISLG
-156 ENGGNGPNETL
+156 ANGGGGPNETL

-190 ELMRSRVE
+190 DLLRSRVE

-219 FDPYRAAELGIPIP
+219 YDPYRAAELGIPIP
-233 AIVGVAGSADDVS
+233 AIVGVAGSANDVS

-258 LRFAGRYRPADL
+258 LRFAGRYRPSDL
-270 GELVL
+270 GDLVL

-325 LKAVKE
+325 LNAVKA
-331 EIGALREGPL
+331 EIAKLRDGPL
-341 AAMGLA
+341 AEMGLA

-359 QAIGLVGGNLLAGVI
+359 RAIGMVSGNLLAGVL
-374 LAIAVLWLFLRQFRS
+374 LAVAVLWLFLRQFRT
-389 TLLVGI
+389 TLLVGL
-395 AIPVSV
+395 AIPVCLLTTVVV
-401 LATVLVMLVTGHS
+401 LFVSGHS

-425 AVGMTLDAA
+425 AVGMTLDAS
-434 TIVLESILA
+434 IVVLESIVS
-443 RRERG
+443 RREQG
-448 VSATQAALEGATQVW
+448 LPALQAALDGARHVW
-463 PALFASTLTTV
+463 PALAASTATTV

-494 ALTISV
+494 ALTIAV
-500 AIAVSLV
+500 AVGVSLV
-507 IAMTVL
+507 MAMTVL
-513 PVAAARWLKPTEAT
+513 PVAAARWLKPDARVR
-527 QRAAEWPRRLGER
+527 QGGAWRARIGER
-540 MAALTDSPRQRKV
+540 VVALTDSPKKRLATV
-553 TIALCLVAPAVLTW
+553 GVLLGLPVLLTGL
-567 ALLPPIDYLPPV
+567 ALPPIDYLPPV

-611 EPYMAG
+611 APYMAG

-623 KNYYILIF
+623 KNYYVLIF

-643 PSKIGELGRL
+643 ASKIGHLERL
-653 INEEI
+653 VREEI
-658 TTGFPDLQVF
+658 TAGFPDLQVF
-668 AQQGNLFGGFGDGR
+668 SQQGNLFGNFGDGR
-682 NIEIRLQ
+682 NIEVRLQ
-689 SADFDGLLQAARA
+689 SADFNGLLRAARA
-702 AQDVVSEKLPGAQ
+702 AQDVITEKLPGAQ

-725 EPELRLVP
+725 EPELRLIP

-766 GDRRLDMILRA
+766 GERRLDMILRA

-789 PVATPNGG
+789 PVATPTGG

-804 VTVEP
+804 VTIQP

-840 MNLIERDV
+840 MDRIERDV

-870 LETALTDMRVN
+870 LETALADMRVN

-886 LVLFLLMAALFRSPR
+886 LVLFLLMAALFRSVR
-901 DSALVLLT
+901 DSALVMLT
-909 VPLASLGGVLGIRLL
+909 VPLASFGGVMAIRLL

-933 MLTMVGFIILLG
+933 LLTMVGFIILMG
-945 AAVNNA
+945 IVVNNA
-951 ILLVDSTRS
+951 ILLVDRTRS
-960 AERSGMDRR
+960 GEREGLDRR
-969 SAVRHALEQRTRPI
+969 SAVRGALAERTRPI
-983 FATSLGQL
+983 LATSLTTL
-991 AGLLPMIIV
+991 VGLSPLVLI
-1000 PGPGAALYRGLGT
+1000 PGPGAALYRGLAT

-1018 MLLNTLFM
+1018 MIVNTVFM
-1026 LVLLPALLRLGEAAT
+1026 LVLLPAMLRLGERAAEIVADT
-1041 ISEPAAMPDALKEGA
+1041 APPRAIEEGA

>member
-1 MQRGLSPFPKEK
+1 M
-13 ADRPLLTDD
+13 
-22 WSRPVNLTEKALKSP
+22 NLTERSLKSP
-37 ISVAV
+37 IGVAV

-47 VVLGLVSLIKLPV
+47 IVLGLVALVRLPV
-60 QLFPDVDEPVI
+60 QLFPDIDEPVV

-84 VESELIEPQERALRG
+84 VESELIEPQEQALRG
-99 LAGLQEIQ
+99 LPGLQQIQ
-107 SFANAGGGFI
+107 SFANAGGAFI
-117 NLEFAIGTDMGAT
+117 NLEFAIGTDMGRT

-156 ENGGNGPNETL
+156 ENFGGGPNETL
-167 SWFFVQLK
+167 SYFFVQLK

-203 GTINVN
+203 GSIIVN

-233 AIVGVAGSADDVS
+233 SIVSVAGSADDVS

-258 LRFAGRYRPADL
+258 LRFAGRYRPEDL

-309 IAIQIIKESG
+309 LAVQILKESG

-325 LKAVKE
+325 LRDVKA
-331 EIGALREGPL
+331 EIGELRAGPL
-341 AAMGLA
+341 AELGLA

-359 QAIGLVGGNLLAGVI
+359 QAIGLVTGNLIAGVI
-374 LAIAVLWLFLRQFRS
+374 LAIGVLWLFLRQFRS

-401 LATVLVMLVTGHS
+401 LATVLVMLVTGHT

-434 TIVLESILA
+434 TIVLESILL
-443 RRERG
+443 RREQG
-448 VSATQAALEGATQVW
+448 ASPAQAAFDGATRVW

-474 IVFLPVIFM
+474 IVFIPVIFM

-500 AIAVSLV
+500 AIAVSLLM
-507 IAMTVL
+507 AMTVL

-527 QRAAEWPRRLGER
+527 SKAAEWPRRLGER
-540 MAALTDSPRQRKV
+540 MAALTDSARRRQL
-553 TIALCLVAPAVLTW
+553 TIGLCLVVPALLTW
-567 ALLPPIDYLPPV
+567 LLLPPIDYLPPV

-602 VVQPMVRRL
+602 VVKPMVKRL

-617 EKEPAL
+617 EKEPRL

-643 PSKIGELGRL
+643 PARIGELGK
-653 INEEI
+653 IVNEEI
-658 TTGFPDLQVF
+658 TSGFPDLNVF
-668 AQQGNLFGGFGDGR
+668 AQQGDLFGGFGDGR
-682 NIEIRLQ
+682 NIEVRLQ
-689 SADFDGLLQAARA
+689 SSDFNALLEAARK
-702 AQDVVSEKLPGAQ
+702 AQDVIIEKMPGAQ

-751 VRSLGDGIWVGEHFD
+751 VRALGDGIWVGEHFD
-766 GDRRLDMILRA
+766 GERRLDMILRA
-777 KGWDSPDALAAV
+777 QGWDSPDALAAV
-789 PVATPNGG
+789 PVATPAGG

-804 VTVEP
+804 VAIEP
-809 TVGTT
+809 TVSST

-825 GLNVIAPPGMSLQQT
+825 GINVVAPPGTSLQQA
-840 MNLIERDV
+840 MERLQTEVD
-848 GPAIQ
+848 PALR
-853 PLLPADGGIR
+853 PLLPPDGGIR

-870 LETALTDMRVN
+870 LETALADMRVN
-881 IGLAL
+881 ISLAL
-886 LVLFLLMAALFRSPR
+886 LVLFLLMAALFRSAK
-901 DSALVLLT
+901 DSLLVMLT

-933 MLTMVGFIILLG
+933 MLTMVGFIILIG

-951 ILLVDSTRS
+951 ILLVESTRS
-960 AERSGMDRR
+960 AERRGMDRR
-969 SAVRHALEQRTRPI
+969 SAVRHALEERTRPI
-983 FATSLGQL
+983 FATSLGQI
-991 AGLLPMIIV
+991 AGLLPMIMV
-1000 PGPGAALYRGLGT
+1000 PGPGSALYRGLGT

-1018 MLLNTLFM
+1018 MLVNTVFM
-1026 LVLLPALLRLGEAAT
+1026 LVLLPALLRLGE
-1041 ISEPAAMPDALKEGA
+1041 PAAEGSAARSAGRALEEGA
-1056 R
+1056 

>member
-1 MQRGLSPFPKEK
+1 
-13 ADRPLLTDD
+13 
-22 WSRPVNLTEKALKSP
+22 VNLTEKSLKSP
-37 ISVAV
+37 VGVAV

-47 VVLGLVSLIKLPV
+47 IVLGIVALIKLPV
-60 QLFPDVDEPVI
+60 QLFPDIDEPVI
-71 TIFTGW
+71 TIFTAW
-77 RAAAPTE
+77 RAAAPPE
-84 VESELIEPQERALRG
+84 VESELIEPQEQALRG

-107 SFANAGGGFI
+107 SFANAGGAFI
-117 NLEFAIGTDMGAT
+117 NLEFSIGTDMGRT

-156 ENGGNGPNETL
+156 ENGGGGPNETL

-190 ELMRSRVE
+190 DLMRSRVE

-233 AIVGVAGSADDVS
+233 SIVGVAGSADDVS

-258 LRFAGRYRPADL
+258 LRFAGRYRPDDL
-270 GELVL
+270 GDLVL

-288 ATISVERGD
+288 ATIRVERGD

-309 IAIQIIKESG
+309 IAIQILKESG

-325 LKAVKE
+325 LKAVKA
-331 EIGALREGPL
+331 EIGELREGPL
-341 AAMGLA
+341 ADLGLA

-359 QAIGLVGGNLLAGVI
+359 QALGLVGGNLLAGVI
-374 LAIAVLWLFLRQFRS
+374 LAVGVLWLFLRQFRS

-434 TIVLESILA
+434 TIVLESIMA
-443 RRERG
+443 RQERG
-448 VSATQAALEGATQVW
+448 VPPAQAALEGATQVW

-500 AIAVSLV
+500 AIAVSLIMAV
-507 IAMTVL
+507 TVL
-513 PVAAARWLKPTEAT
+513 PVAAARWLKPNDAT
-527 QRAAEWPRRLGER
+527 RKAAGWPRRLGER
-540 MAALTDSPRQRKV
+540 MAALTDSPRQRQI
-553 TIALCLVAPAVLTW
+553 TIGLCLVAPAVLTW

-594 NVDAIESE
+594 NVDAIETE
-602 VVQPMVRRL
+602 VVQPMVKRL
-611 EPYMAG
+611 APYMAG
-617 EKEPAL
+617 EKEPRL

-643 PSKIGELGRL
+643 PSKIDELGRVV
-653 INEEI
+653 NEEI
-658 TTGFPDLQVF
+658 TSGFPDLDVF

-682 NIEIRLQ
+682 NIEVRLQ
-689 SADFDGLLQAARA
+689 SSDFDALLVSARA
-702 AQDVVSEKLPGAQ
+702 AQDIIAEKMPGAE

-751 VRSLGDGIWVGEHFD
+751 VRALGDGIWVGEHFD
-766 GDRRLDMILRA
+766 GERRLDMILRA
-777 KGWDSPDALAAV
+777 SGWDSPDALAAV
-789 PVATPNGG
+789 PVATPTGG
-797 VVPLGEL
+797 VVQLGEL
-804 VTVEP
+804 VSIEP
-809 TVGTT
+809 TVSTT
-814 GLRRVD
+814 GFRRVD

-825 GLNVIAPPGMSLQQT
+825 GINVVAPPGMSLQQA
-840 MNLIERDV
+840 MRKLESDV
-848 GPAIQ
+848 DPAIR
-853 PLLPADGGIR
+853 PLLPPDGGIR

-870 LETALTDMRVN
+870 LETALADMSVN

-901 DSALVLLT
+901 DSLLVMLT
-909 VPLASLGGVLGIRLL
+909 VPLASLGGVLGIRFL

-951 ILLVDSTRS
+951 ILLVESTRS
-960 AERSGMDRR
+960 AERRGMDRR

-1018 MLLNTLFM
+1018 MLVNTVFM
-1026 LVLLPALLRLGEAAT
+1026 LVLLPALLRLGETASEASGAA
-1041 ISEPAAMPDALKEGA
+1041 AGRALEEGA
-1056 R
+1056 A

>member
-1 MQRGLSPFPKEK
+1 M
-13 ADRPLLTDD
+13 
-22 WSRPVNLTEKALKSP
+22 NLTARSLKSP

-47 VVLGLVSLIKLPV
+47 VVLGLVALIKLPV
-60 QLFPDVDEPVI
+60 QLFPDIDEPAI
-71 TIFTGW
+71 TIFTSW
-77 RAAAPTE
+77 RAAAPAE
-84 VESELIEPQERALRG
+84 IESELIEPQEQALRG
-99 LAGLQEIQ
+99 LPGMQEIQ
-107 SFANAGGGFI
+107 AFSGAGVAFV
-117 NLEFAIGTDMGAT
+117 NLRFAIGTDMGRT
-130 LIDVIAR
+130 LIEVISR

-156 ENGGNGPNETL
+156 ENFGGGPNETL

-190 ELMRSRVE
+190 DLMSSRIE

-233 AIVGVAGSADDVS
+233 SIVAVAGSADDVS

-258 LRFAGRYRPADL
+258 LRFAGRYSPWDL

-275 DWRDGRPVRLADV
+275 DWRDGRPVRLGDV

-309 IAIQIIKESG
+309 IGIQILKESG

-325 LKAVKE
+325 LNAVKA
-331 EIGALREGPL
+331 EIAALRDGPL
-341 AAMGLA
+341 AEMGLA

-359 QAIGLVGGNLLAGVI
+359 QAIGLVAGNLVAGVI
-374 LAIAVLWLFLRQFRS
+374 LAIGVLWLFLRQFRS
-389 TLLVGI
+389 TLLVGV

-401 LATVLVMLVTGHS
+401 LATVLVMLVTGHT

-443 RRERG
+443 GRERG
-448 VSATQAALEGATQVW
+448 LSPQQAALEGATKVW
-463 PALFASTLTTV
+463 PALFASTLTTI
-474 IVFLPVIFM
+474 IVFLPVMFM
-483 KNTEGQLFADL
+483 KNVEGQLFADL

-500 AIAVSLV
+500 AIAMSLV
-507 IAMTVL
+507 MAVTVL

-527 QRAAEWPRRLGER
+527 RKASEWPRRLGER
-540 MAALTDSPRQRKV
+540 MAALTDSPRQRQL
-553 TIALCLVAPAVLTW
+553 TIALCLVAPAALTW
-567 ALLPPIDYLPPV
+567 LLLPPIDYLPPV

-602 VVQPMVRRL
+602 VVLPLVERL
-611 EPYMAG
+611 APYMAG
-617 EKEPAL
+617 EKEPRL
-623 KNYYILIF
+623 KNYYILIY
-631 PGGGTIGVRPLD
+631 PGGGGSIGVRPLD
-643 PSKIGELGRL
+643 PSRIDELGR
-653 INEEI
+653 IVNEEI
-658 TTGFPDLQVF
+658 TVGFPDLQVF

-682 NIEIRLQ
+682 NIEVRLQ
-689 SADFDGLLQAARA
+689 SSDFDALLTSARA
-702 AQDVVSEKLPGAQ
+702 TQDVITEKFPGAQ

-725 EPELRLVP
+725 EPELRLAP

-751 VRSLGDGIWVGEHFD
+751 VRALGDGIWVGEHFD

-777 KGWDSPDALAAV
+777 SGWESPDELAAV
-789 PVATPNGG
+789 PVATPTGG
-797 VVPLGEL
+797 VVRLGEL
-804 VTVEP
+804 VGIEP
-809 TVGTT
+809 TVGS
-814 GLRRVD
+814 GGMRRVD

-825 GLNVIAPPGMSLQQT
+825 GINVIPPPGVSLQQA
-840 MNLIERDV
+840 MRIIETDV

-853 PLLPADGGIR
+853 PLLPPDGSIR

-870 LETALTDMRVN
+870 LETALSDMRVN
-881 IGLAL
+881 ISLAL
-886 LVLFLLMAALFRSPR
+886 FVLFLLMAALFRSAR
-901 DSALVLLT
+901 DSLLVMLT

-960 AERSGMDRR
+960 AERGGMGRR
-969 SAVRHALEQRTRPI
+969 AAVRHALEQRTRPI
-983 FATSLGQL
+983 FATSLGQV
-991 AGLLPMIIV
+991 AGLLPMIVV
-1000 PGPGAALYRGLGT
+1000 PGPGAALYRGLAT

-1018 MLLNTLFM
+1018 MMLNTLFM
-1026 LVLLPALLRLGEAAT
+1026 LVLLPALLRLGEPASAAVVVRQPL
-1041 ISEPAAMPDALKEGA
+1041 EEGA
-1056 R
+1056 G

>member
-1 MQRGLSPFPKEK
+1 M
-13 ADRPLLTDD
+13 
-22 WSRPVNLTEKALKSP
+22 NLTEKSLKSP
-37 ISVAV
+37 IGVAV

-47 VVLGLVSLIKLPV
+47 IVLGLVALVRLPV
-60 QLFPDVDEPVI
+60 QLFPDIEEPAI

-84 VESELIEPQERALRG
+84 VEAELIEPQEQALRG

-107 SFANAGGGFI
+107 SFANAGGAFI
-117 NLEFAIGTDMGAT
+117 NLEFAIGTDMGRT

-156 ENGGNGPNETL
+156 ENGGGGPNETL

-190 ELMRSRVE
+190 DLMRSRVE

-233 AIVGVAGSADDVS
+233 SIVSVAGSADDVS

-258 LRFAGRYRPADL
+258 LRFAGRYRPDDL

-297 RNSLAVQNNNPA
+297 RNSLALQNNNPA
-309 IAIQIIKESG
+309 IGIQILKESG

-325 LKAVKE
+325 LNAVKE

-341 AAMGLA
+341 ADLGLG

-359 QAIGLVGGNLLAGVI
+359 QAIGLVTGNLVAGVI
-374 LAIAVLWLFLRQFRS
+374 LAIGVLWLFLRQFRS

-401 LATVLVMLVTGHS
+401 LATVLVMLVTGHT

-434 TIVLESILA
+434 TIVLESILQ

-448 VSATQAALEGATQVW
+448 ASPAQAALEGATRVW

-474 IVFLPVIFM
+474 IVFIPVIFM

-507 IAMTVL
+507 MAMTVL

-527 QRAAEWPRRLGER
+527 RKAAEWPRRLGER
-540 MAALTDSPRQRKV
+540 MAALTDSPRRRQV
-553 TIALCLVAPAVLTW
+553 TIGLCLVVPAALTW
-567 ALLPPIDYLPPV
+567 LLMPPIDYLPPV

-594 NVDAIESE
+594 NIDAIETE
-602 VVQPMVRRL
+602 VVEPMAKRL

-617 EKEPAL
+617 EKEPRL
-623 KNYYILIF
+623 KNYYILIW
-631 PGGGTIGVRPLD
+631 PNGGGSIGVRPLD
-643 PSKIGELGRL
+643 PSKIDELGK
-653 INEEI
+653 IVNEEI
-658 TTGFPDLQVF
+658 TAGFPDLNVF

-682 NIEIRLQ
+682 NIEVRLQ
-689 SADFDGLLQAARA
+689 SADFDALLASARK
-702 AQDVVSEKLPGAQ
+702 AQDIIIEKMPGAQ
-715 VRSFQDLELS
+715 VQSFQDLELS

-742 WTRANVATV
+742 WTRSNVATV
-751 VRSLGDGIWVGEHFD
+751 VRALGDGIWVGEHFD
-766 GDRRLDMILRA
+766 GERRLDMILRA
-777 KGWDSPDALAAV
+777 QGWDSPDALAAV
-789 PVATPNGG
+789 PVATPTGG

-804 VTVEP
+804 VAIEP
-809 TVGTT
+809 TVAST

-825 GLNVIAPPGMSLQQT
+825 GINVVAPPGTSLQQAMEKLET
-840 MNLIERDV
+840 EVD
-848 GPAIQ
+848 PALR
-853 PLLPADGGIR
+853 PLLPPDGGIR

-870 LETALTDMRVN
+870 LETALADMRVN
-881 IGLAL
+881 ISLAL
-886 LVLFLLMAALFRSPR
+886 LVLFLLMAALFRSAK
-901 DSALVLLT
+901 DSLLVMLT
-909 VPLASLGGVLGIRLL
+909 VPLASLGGVLGIRFL

-951 ILLVDSTRS
+951 ILLVESSRS
-960 AERSGMDRR
+960 AERGGMDRR
-969 SAVRHALEQRTRPI
+969 SAVRHALEERTRPI

-991 AGLLPMIIV
+991 AGLLPMILV

-1018 MLLNTLFM
+1018 MLVNTVFM
-1026 LVLLPALLRLGEAAT
+1026 LVLLPALLRLGEPAT
-1041 ISEPAAMPDALKEGA
+1041 DESVVRPAGGALEEGA
-1056 R
+1056 G

>member
-1 MQRGLSPFPKEK
+1 L
-13 ADRPLLTDD
+13 
-22 WSRPVNLTEKALKSP
+22 NLTERSLRSP
-37 ISVAV
+37 VSVAV

-47 VVLGLVSLIKLPV
+47 VVLGLVALIKLPV
-60 QLFPDVDEPVI
+60 QLFPDVDAPVI

-77 RAAAPTE
+77 RAAAPRE
-84 VESELIEPQERALRG
+84 VESELIEPQEQALRG
-99 LAGLQEIQ
+99 LPGLREIQ
-107 SFANAGGGFI
+107 SFANAGGAFI
-117 NLEFAIGTDMGAT
+117 NLEFSIGTDMGRT
-130 LIDVIAR
+130 LIEVIAR

-149 APRISLG
+149 AARISLG
-156 ENGGNGPNETL
+156 ENGGGGPNETL

-175 PGTPGPVENYRREVE
+175 PGTPGPVENFRREVE
-190 ELMRSRVE
+190 DLMRSRVE

-233 AIVGVAGSADDVS
+233 SIVAVAGSADDVS

-258 LRFAGRYRPADL
+258 LRFAGRYSPADL

-309 IAIQIIKESG
+309 IAIQILKESG

-325 LKAVKE
+325 LNAVKA
-331 EIGALREGPL
+331 EIGKLREGPL

-359 QAIGLVGGNLLAGVI
+359 QAIGMVSGNLLLGVL
-374 LAIAVLWLFLRQFRS
+374 LAIAVLWLFLRQLRA
-389 TLLVGI
+389 TLLVGL
-395 AIPVSV
+395 AIPVSLLTTIMV
-401 LATVLVMLVTGHS
+401 LFISGHT

-434 TIVLESILA
+434 IVVLESIVT

-448 VSATQAALEGATQVW
+448 IDATQAALEGARHVW
-463 PALFASTLTTV
+463 PALTASTATTV
-474 IVFLPVIFM
+474 IVFLPVMFM
-483 KNTEGQLFADL
+483 ENTEGQLFADL
-494 ALTISV
+494 ALTIAV
-500 AIAVSLV
+500 AVAVSLV
-507 IAMTVL
+507 MSMTVL
-513 PVAAARWLKPTEAT
+513 PVAAARWLKPGA
-527 QRAAEWPRRLGER
+527 R
-540 MAALTDSPRQRKV
+540 MHGGGWQKQIGDRVVALTDQPNRRRA
-553 TIALCLVAPAVLTW
+553 TIGALLAVPVALTW
-567 ALLPPIDYLPPV
+567 LLLPPIDYLPPV

-631 PGGGTIGVRPLD
+631 PGGGTIGVRPLE
-643 PSKIGELGRL
+643 PSRIDELGRL

-658 TTGFPDLQVF
+658 VVGFPDLQVF

-682 NIEIRLQ
+682 NIEVRLQ
-689 SADFDGLLQAARA
+689 SADFNGLLKAAHA
-702 AQDVVSEKLPGAQ
+702 AQDVITTKLPGAQ

-766 GDRRLDMILRA
+766 GERRLDMILRA
-777 KGWDSPDALAAV
+777 KGWDSQDALAAV
-789 PVATPNGG
+789 PVATPTGG

-804 VTVEP
+804 VTIEP
-809 TVGTT
+809 TVGAT

-840 MNLIERDV
+840 MDRIEQDV

-870 LETALTDMRVN
+870 LETALADMRVN

-886 LVLFLLMAALFRSPR
+886 LVLFLLMAALFRSVK
-901 DSALVLLT
+901 DSAIVMLT
-909 VPLASLGGVLGIRLL
+909 VPLASFGGVLAIRLL

-933 MLTMVGFIILLG
+933 LLTMVGFIILMG
-945 AAVNNA
+945 IVVNNA
-951 ILLVDSTRS
+951 ILLVDRTRTS
-960 AERSGMDRR
+960 EHEGLSRR
-969 SAVRHALEQRTRPI
+969 DAVRAALGERTRPI
-983 FATSLGQL
+983 LATSLTTL
-991 AGLLPMIIV
+991 FGLLPLVII
-1000 PGPGAALYRGLGT
+1000 PGPGATLYRGLAT

-1018 MLLNTLFM
+1018 MVVNSVFM
-1026 LVLLPALLRLGEAAT
+1026 LVLLPALLRLGEPVSESAAAT
-1041 ISEPAAMPDALKEGA
+1041 TMPRALEEGA
-1056 R
+1056 

>member
-1 MQRGLSPFPKEK
+1 L
-13 ADRPLLTDD
+13 
-22 WSRPVNLTEKALKSP
+22 NLTEKSLKSP

-47 VVLGLVSLIKLPV
+47 VVLGLVALIKLPV
-60 QLFPDVDEPVI
+60 QLFPDIDAPVI

-84 VESELIEPQERALRG
+84 VESELIEPQEQALRG
-99 LAGLQEIQ
+99 LPGLQEIQ
-107 SFANAGGGFI
+107 SFANAGGAFI
-117 NLEFAIGTDMGAT
+117 NLEFSIGTDMSRT
-130 LIDVIAR
+130 LIEVIAR

-149 APRISLG
+149 APRIALG

-175 PGTPGPVENYRREVE
+175 PGTPGPIENYRREVE
-190 ELMRSRVE
+190 DLMRSRVE

-233 AIVGVAGSADDVS
+233 SIVAVAGSADDVS

-258 LRFAGRYRPADL
+258 LRFAGRYSPADL

-297 RNSLAVQNNNPA
+297 RNALAVQNNNPA
-309 IAIQIIKESG
+309 IAIQILKESG

-325 LKAVKE
+325 LNAVKD
-331 EIGALREGPL
+331 EIGKLREGPL

-359 QAIGLVGGNLLAGVI
+359 QAIGMVSGNLLLGVL
-374 LAIAVLWLFLRQFRS
+374 LAMTVLWLFLRQLRA
-389 TLLVGI
+389 TLLVGL
-395 AIPVSV
+395 AIPVSLLTTIMV
-401 LATVLVMLVTGHS
+401 LFISGHT

-434 TIVLESILA
+434 IVVLESIVT

-448 VSATQAALEGATQVW
+448 LDATQSALEGARHVW
-463 PALFASTLTTV
+463 PALTASTATTV
-474 IVFLPVIFM
+474 IVFLPVMFM
-483 KNTEGQLFADL
+483 ENTEGQLFADL
-494 ALTISV
+494 ALTIAV
-500 AIAVSLV
+500 AVAVSLV
-507 IAMTVL
+507 MSMTVL
-513 PVAAARWLKPTEAT
+513 PVAAARWLMPGARMRQIGDWQT
-527 QRAAEWPRRLGER
+527 RLGER
-540 MAALTDSPRQRKV
+540 VVSLTDGSNRRRA
-553 TIALCLVAPAVLTW
+553 TIGVLLALPVGLTW
-567 ALLPPIDYLPPV
+567 LLLPPIDYLPPV

-602 VVQPMVRRL
+602 VVEPMVRRL

-617 EKEPAL
+617 AKQPAL

-631 PGGGTIGVRPLD
+631 PGGGNIGVRPLD
-643 PSKIGELGRL
+643 PSKIDELGRL

-658 TTGFPDLQVF
+658 VVGFPDLEVF

-682 NIEIRLQ
+682 NIEVRLQ
-689 SADFDGLLQAARA
+689 SADFGGLLKAAHA
-702 AQDVVSEKLPGAQ
+702 AQDIITEKLPGAQ

-766 GDRRLDMILRA
+766 GERRLDMILRA
-777 KGWDSPDALAAV
+777 QGWDSQDALAAV
-789 PVATPNGG
+789 PVATPTGG

-804 VTVEP
+804 VTIEP
-809 TVGTT
+809 TVGAT

-840 MNLIERDV
+840 MDRIEQDV

-870 LETALTDMRVN
+870 LEIALADMRVN

-886 LVLFLLMAALFRSPR
+886 LVLFLLMAALFRSIK
-901 DSALVLLT
+901 DSALVMLT
-909 VPLASLGGVLGIRLL
+909 VPLASFGGVLAIRLL

-933 MLTMVGFIILLG
+933 LLTMVGFIILMG
-945 AAVNNA
+945 IVVNNA
-951 ILLVDSTRS
+951 ILLVDRTRS
-960 AERSGMDRR
+960 SEHEGLSRR
-969 SAVRHALEQRTRPI
+969 DAVRAALAERTRPI
-983 FATSLGQL
+983 LATSLTTL
-991 AGLLPMIIV
+991 FGLLPLVIV
-1000 PGPGAALYRGLGT
+1000 PGPGAALYRGLAT

-1018 MLLNTLFM
+1018 MVVNSVFM
-1026 LVLLPALLRLGEAAT
+1026 LVLLPALLRLGEPMLENAAAT
-1041 ISEPAAMPDALKEGA
+1041 VAPHALEEGA
-1056 R
+1056 

>member
-1 MQRGLSPFPKEK
+1 M
-13 ADRPLLTDD
+13 
-22 WSRPVNLTEKALKSP
+22 NLTARSLKSP

-47 VVLGLVSLIKLPV
+47 IVLGIVALIRLPV
-60 QLFPDVDEPVI
+60 QLFPDIEEPVI
-71 TIFTGW
+71 TVFTGW

-84 VESELIEPQERALRG
+84 VESELIEPQEQALRG
-99 LAGLQEIQ
+99 LPGLQQVQ
-107 SFANAGGGFI
+107 SFANAGGAFI
-117 NLEFAIGTDMGAT
+117 NLEFAIGTDMGRT
-130 LIDVIAR
+130 LIEVISR

-156 ENGGNGPNETL
+156 ENGGGGPNETL

-190 ELMRSRVE
+190 DLMRARVE

-219 FDPYRAAELGIPIP
+219 FDPYRAAELGVPIP
-233 AIVGVAGSADDVS
+233 AIVAVAGSADDVS

-309 IAIQIIKESG
+309 IGIQILKESG

-325 LKAVKE
+325 LNALKA
-331 EIGALREGPL
+331 EIGELREGPL
-341 AAMGLA
+341 AELGLA

-359 QAIGLVGGNLLAGVI
+359 QAISLVSGNLIAGVI
-374 LAIAVLWLFLRQFRS
+374 LAIGVLWLFLRQFRS

-395 AIPVSV
+395 AIPISV
-401 LATVLVMLVTGHS
+401 LATVLVMLLTGHS

-434 TIVLESILA
+434 TIVLESILS

-448 VSATQAALEGATQVW
+448 MSPVQAALEGATQVW

-513 PVAAARWLKPTEAT
+513 PVAAARWLTLTTAAAT
-527 QRAAEWPRRLGER
+527 QKAAEWPRKLGDR
-540 MAALTDSPRQRKV
+540 MAALTDSPRQRKI
-553 TIALCLVAPAVLTW
+553 TIAACLIAPAVLTW
-567 ALLPPIDYLPPV
+567 LLVPPIDYLPPV

-594 NVDAIESE
+594 NVDAIDEE
-602 VVQPMVRRL
+602 VVKPIVERL
-611 EPYMAG
+611 RPYMAG
-617 EKEPAL
+617 EKEPRL

-631 PGGGTIGVRPLD
+631 PGGGAIGVRPLD
-643 PSKIGELGRL
+643 PSKIDELGKL
-653 INEEI
+653 INDEI
-658 TTGFPDLQVF
+658 TVGFPDLQVF

-689 SADFDGLLQAARA
+689 SADFDGLLKAASA
-702 AQDVVSEKLPGAQ
+702 AQDVITEKLPGAQ

-777 KGWDSPDALAAV
+777 KGWDSQDALAAV
-789 PVATPNGG
+789 PVATPTGG

-804 VTVEP
+804 VAIEP
-809 TVGTT
+809 TVGAT

-840 MNLIERDV
+840 MDKIESDV

-853 PLLPADGGIR
+853 PLLPPDGGIR

-870 LETALTDMRVN
+870 LETALADMRIN

-886 LVLFLLMAALFRSPR
+886 LVLFLLMAALFRSLK

-909 VPLASLGGVLGIRLL
+909 VPLASLGGVLGIRFL

-960 AERSGMDRR
+960 AERSGMSRR
-969 SAVRHALEQRTRPI
+969 DAVRHALEQRTRPI

-1018 MLLNTLFM
+1018 MLVNTVFM
-1026 LVLLPALLRLGEAAT
+1026 LVLLPALLRLGEPANEREQAAA
-1041 ISEPAAMPDALKEGA
+1041 PEGA
-1056 R
+1056 IQEGA

>member
-1 MQRGLSPFPKEK
+1 M
-13 ADRPLLTDD
+13 
-22 WSRPVNLTEKALKSP
+22 NLTEKSLKNP
-37 ISVAV
+37 VGVAV

-47 VVLGLVSLIKLPV
+47 VVLGIVCLIKLPV
-60 QLFPDVDEPVI
+60 QLFPDIEEPII
-71 TIFTGW
+71 TVFTGW
-77 RAAAPTE
+77 RAAAPSE
-84 VESELIEPQERALRG
+84 VEAELIEPQEQALRG
-99 LAGLQEIQ
+99 LPGLQEIQ
-107 SFANAGGGFI
+107 SFANAGGAFI
-117 NLEFAIGTDMGAT
+117 NLEFAIGSDMGRT

-137 MNQLP
+137 LNQLP

-149 APRISLG
+149 PPRISLG
-156 ENGGNGPNETL
+156 ENFGGSPNETL

-175 PGTPGPVENYRREVE
+175 PGSAGPVENYRREVE
-190 ELMRSRVE
+190 DLLRSRVE

-203 GTINVN
+203 GMINVF
-209 AGAPDELRIE
+209 AGSPDELRIE

-233 AIVGVAGSADDVS
+233 AIAAVAGSADDVS

-275 DWRDGRPVRLADV
+275 DWRDGRPVRLADL

-297 RNSLAVQNNNPA
+297 RNTLSVQNNNPA

-325 LKAVKE
+325 LKAVRA
-331 EIGALREGPL
+331 EIGELREGPL
-341 AAMGLA
+341 AGMGLA

-359 QAIGLVGGNLLAGVI
+359 QAISLVGGNLIAGVI
-374 LAIAVLWLFLRQFRS
+374 LAIGVLWLFLRQFRS
-389 TLLVGI
+389 TLLVGV

-443 RRERG
+443 RSEG
-448 VSATQAALEGATQVW
+448 GLSASQAALEGATRVW
-463 PALFASTLTTV
+463 PALFASTLTTI

-483 KNTEGQLFADL
+483 ENVEGQLFADL

-500 AIAVSLV
+500 AMAVSL
-507 IAMTVL
+507 IMAMTVL
-513 PVAAARWLKPTEAT
+513 PVAAARWLRPSEAT
-527 QRAAEWPRRLGER
+527 RRASEWPRRLGER
-540 MAALTDSPRQRKV
+540 MAALTDLPRQRQV
-553 TIALCLVAPAVLTW
+553 TIALCLVLPAALTW
-567 ALLPPIDYLPPV
+567 LLLPPIDYLPPV
-579 KRDAIDGFFQ
+579 KRDAIDGFIQ

-594 NVDAIESE
+594 NVDAIDEE
-602 VVQPMVRRL
+602 VVQPMVQRL
-611 EPYMAG
+611 APYMAG
-617 EKEPAL
+617 EREPAL
-623 KNYYILIF
+623 KNYYILIW
-631 PGGGTIGVRPLD
+631 PGGGGSIGVRPKDPARIGDLD
-643 PSKIGELGRL
+643 RL
-653 INEEI
+653 VREEI
-658 TTGFPDLQVF
+658 TSGFPDLEIF
-668 AQQGNLFGGFGDGR
+668 SQQGNLFGGFGDGR
-682 NIEIRLQ
+682 NIEVRLQ
-689 SADFDGLLQAARA
+689 SSDFDGLLRAARA
-702 AQDVVSEKLPGAQ
+702 AEDLITERMPGAQ
-715 VRSFQDLELS
+715 VRSFQDLELA
-725 EPELRLVP
+725 EPQLRLVP

-766 GDRRLDMILRA
+766 GERRLDMILRA
-777 KGWDSPDALAAV
+777 RGWDSPDALAAV
-789 PVATPNGG
+789 PVATPTGG

-804 VTVEP
+804 VAIEA

-825 GLNVIAPPGMSLQQT
+825 GINVIPPPGTSLQQA
-840 MNLIERDV
+840 MERIESDI
-848 GPAIQ
+848 GPAIE

-870 LETALTDMRVN
+870 LETALADMRVN

-886 LVLFLLMAALFRSPR
+886 LVLFLLMAALFRSLR

-909 VPLASLGGVLGIRLL
+909 VPLASFGGVLGIRLL

-933 MLTMVGFIILLG
+933 MLTLVGFIILMG
-945 AAVNNA
+945 AVVNNA

-960 AERSGMDRR
+960 AERAGMDRR
-969 SAVRHALEQRTRPI
+969 GAVRTALEQRTRPI

-991 AGLLPMIIV
+991 AGLLPMILV
-1000 PGPGAALYRGLGT
+1000 PGPGAALYRGLAT

-1018 MLLNTLFM
+1018 MLINTVFM
-1026 LVLLPALLRLGEAAT
+1026 LVLLPALLRLGEPA
-1041 ISEPAAMPDALKEGA
+1041 SETNEAGA
-1056 R
+1056 VQPVLEAGAE

>member
-1 MQRGLSPFPKEK
+1 M
-13 ADRPLLTDD
+13 
-22 WSRPVNLTEKALKSP
+22 NLTEKSLKSP
-37 ISVAV
+37 VGVAV

-47 VVLGLVSLIKLPV
+47 IVLGIVALLRLPV
-60 QLFPDVDEPVI
+60 QLFPDIDEPVI

-77 RAAAPTE
+77 RAAAPPE
-84 VESELIEPQERALRG
+84 VESELLEPQEQALRG
-99 LAGLQEIQ
+99 LAGLKEIQ
-107 SFANAGGGFI
+107 SFANAGGAFI
-117 NLEFAIGTDMGAT
+117 NLQFSIGTDMGRT

-156 ENGGNGPNETL
+156 QDGGQGPNQTL

-175 PGTPGPVENYRREVE
+175 PGTPGPVENYRHEVE
-190 ELMRSRVE
+190 ELMRSRIE

-203 GTINVN
+203 GTVNVN

-233 AIVGVAGSADDVS
+233 SIVGVAGSADDVS

-258 LRFAGRYRPADL
+258 LRFAGRYRPDDL

-288 ATISVERGD
+288 ARISVERGD

-319 ADVLAT
+319 ADVLKT
-325 LKAVKE
+325 LTAVKE
-331 EIGALREGPL
+331 EIGLLREGPL
-341 AAMGLA
+341 ADLGLA

-359 QAIGLVGGNLLAGVI
+359 QALGLVAGNLFAGVL
-374 LAIAVLWLFLRQFRS
+374 LAIGVLWLFLRQFRS
-389 TLLVGI
+389 TLLVGV

-434 TIVLESILA
+434 TIVLESILL
-443 RRERG
+443 RREKG
-448 VSATQAALEGATQVW
+448 VPPAQAALEGATRVW
-463 PALFASTLTTV
+463 PALLASTLTTV
-474 IVFLPVIFM
+474 IVFLPVIFL
-483 KNTEGQLFADL
+483 KSSEGQLFADL

-500 AIAVSLV
+500 AIGVSLIMAV
-507 IAMTVL
+507 TVL
-513 PVAAARWLKPTEAT
+513 PVAAARWLKPTAAT
-527 QRAAEWPRRLGER
+527 QKAAEWPRRLGER
-540 MAALTDSPRQRKV
+540 MAALTDSPRQRQI
-553 TIALCLVAPAVLTW
+553 TIGLCMVAPALLTW
-567 ALLPPIDYLPPV
+567 LLLPPIDYLPPV

-594 NVDAIESE
+594 NVDAIERE
-602 VVQPMVRRL
+602 VVQPMVSRL
-611 EPYMAG
+611 APYMAG
-617 EKEPAL
+617 EKEPRL

-643 PSKIGELGRL
+643 PNRIDELGK
-653 INEEI
+653 IVNEEI
-658 TTGFPDLQVF
+658 TAGFPDLDVF

-682 NIEIRLQ
+682 NIEVRLQ
-689 SADFDGLLQAARA
+689 SADFDALLKTARE
-702 AQDVVSEKLPGAQ
+702 AQDVITKEMPGAQ
-715 VRSFQDLELS
+715 VRSFQDLELA
-725 EPELRLVP
+725 EPELRLIP

-751 VRSLGDGIWVGEHFD
+751 VRALGDGIWVGEHFD

-777 KGWDSPDALAAV
+777 SGWDSPDALAAV
-789 PVATPNGG
+789 PVATPTGG

-804 VTVEP
+804 VRIEP
-809 TVGTT
+809 TVSST

-825 GLNVIAPPGMSLQQT
+825 GINVVAPPGTSLQQAMQKLET
-840 MNLIERDV
+840 DV
-848 GPAIQ
+848 GPAIE
-853 PLLPADGGIR
+853 PLLPPDGGIR

-870 LETALTDMRVN
+870 LETALADMRVN
-881 IGLAL
+881 ISLAL
-886 LVLFLLMAALFRSPR
+886 LVLFLVMAALFRSAR

-909 VPLASLGGVLGIRLL
+909 VPLASLGGVLGIRFL
-924 NLFTPQTLD
+924 NLFTPQSLD

-951 ILLVDSTRS
+951 ILLVESARV
-960 AERSGMDRR
+960 AERAGMSRR
-969 SAVRHALEQRTRPI
+969 ESVRHALEERTRPI

-1013 VIAGG
+1013 VICGG
-1018 MLLNTLFM
+1018 MLLNTVFM
-1026 LVLLPALLRLGEAAT
+1026 LVLLPALLRLGE
-1041 ISEPAAMPDALKEGA
+1041 PAAESAVAKPAARALEEGA
-1056 R
+1056 T

>member
-1 MQRGLSPFPKEK
+1 M
-13 ADRPLLTDD
+13 
-22 WSRPVNLTEKALKSP
+22 NLTQRSLKSP

-47 VVLGLVSLIKLPV
+47 VVLGLVAIIKLPV
-60 QLFPDVDEPVI
+60 QLFPDIEEPVI

-77 RAAAPTE
+77 RAAAPAE
-84 VESELIEPQERALRG
+84 VESELIEPQEQALRG
-99 LAGLQEIQ
+99 LPGLQEIQ
-107 SFANAGGGFI
+107 SFAGAGGSFI
-117 NLEFAIGTDMGAT
+117 NLQFAIGTDMGRT

-156 ENGGNGPNETL
+156 ENGGNGPNDTL

-198 SIPGV
+198 AIPGV
-203 GTINVN
+203 GTINVF

-233 AIVGVAGSADDVS
+233 AIAGVAGSADDVS

-288 ATISVERGD
+288 ATIAVVRGD
-297 RNSLAVQNNNPA
+297 RSTLSVQNNNPA
-309 IAIQIIKESG
+309 IAVQIIKESG
-319 ADVLAT
+319 ADVLTT
-325 LKAVKE
+325 LSAVKE
-331 EIGALREGPL
+331 EIAELREGPL
-341 AAMGLA
+341 AELGLG

-359 QAIGLVGGNLLAGVI
+359 QALGLVGGNLVAGVI
-374 LAIAVLWLFLRQFRS
+374 LAVVVLWLFLRQFRS
-389 TLLVGI
+389 TLLVGV

-401 LATVLVMLVTGHS
+401 LATVLVMMLTGRS

-448 VSATQAALEGATQVW
+448 VAPTQAALEGATAVW
-463 PALFASTLTTV
+463 PALFASTLTTI

-483 KNTEGQLFADL
+483 KNVEGQLFADL

-500 AIAVSLV
+500 AIAISLLT
-507 IAMTVL
+507 AMTVL
-513 PVAAARWLKPTEAT
+513 PTAAARWLTLTTAEAT
-527 QRAAEWPRRLGER
+527 QKAAEWPRRLGDR
-540 MAALTDSPRQRKV
+540 MAALTDSPRQRKI
-553 TIALCLVAPAVLTW
+553 TIAACLVAPAVFTW

-594 NVDAIESE
+594 NVDAIEQE
-602 VVQPMVRRL
+602 VVRPMVRRL

-617 EKEPAL
+617 EREPRL
-623 KNYYILIF
+623 KNYYILIW
-631 PGGGTIGVRPLD
+631 PNGGGSIGVRPLD
-643 PSKIGELGRL
+643 PSKIGELGR
-653 INEEI
+653 IVNEEI
-658 TTGFPDLQVF
+658 TSGFPDLQVF

-689 SADFDGLLQAARA
+689 SADFEGLLAAARQA
-702 AQDVVSEKLPGAQ
+702 EQVVAEKLPGAQ
-715 VRSFQDLELS
+715 VRSFQELELS
-725 EPELRLVP
+725 EPELRLSP

-766 GDRRLDMILRA
+766 GERRLDMILRA
-777 KGWDSPDALAAV
+777 RGWDSPDELAAV
-789 PVATPNGG
+789 PVATPTGG

-804 VTVEP
+804 VQIEP
-809 TVGTT
+809 TVSST

-820 GRRTI
+820 GRRTV
-825 GLNVIAPPGMSLQQT
+825 GLNVIAPPGMSLQET
-840 MNLIERDV
+840 MQLIERDV

-870 LETALTDMRVN
+870 LETALADMRVN
-881 IGLAL
+881 ISLAL
-886 LVLFLLMAALFRSPR
+886 LVLFLLMAALFRSLK

-951 ILLVDSTRS
+951 ILLVESTRS
-960 AERSGMDRR
+960 AERGGMSRR
-969 SAVRHALEQRTRPI
+969 DAVRHALEQRTRPI

-1000 PGPGAALYRGLGT
+1000 PGPGAALYRGLAT

-1018 MLLNTLFM
+1018 MLFNTVFM
-1026 LVLLPALLRLGEAAT
+1026 LVLLPALLRLGEAAR
-1041 ISEPAAMPDALKEGA
+1041 AQAQAMVPDIVKEGTS
-1056 R
+1056 

>member
-1 MQRGLSPFPKEK
+1 
-13 ADRPLLTDD
+13 
-22 WSRPVNLTEKALKSP
+22 VNLTEKSLQSP
-37 ISVAV
+37 ITVAV

-47 VVLGLVSLIKLPV
+47 VVLGIVALIKLPV
-60 QLFPDVDEPVI
+60 QLFPDIDEPVI

-77 RAAAPTE
+77 RAAAPAE
-84 VESELIEPQERALRG
+84 VESELIEPQEQALRG
-99 LAGLQEIQ
+99 LAGLQQIQ
-107 SFANAGGGFI
+107 SFANAGGAFI
-117 NLEFAIGTDMGAT
+117 NLQFSIGTDMGRM

-156 ENGGNGPNETL
+156 ENGGGGPNETL

-190 ELMRSRVE
+190 DLMRSRVE

-219 FDPYRAAELGIPIP
+219 FDPYRAAQLGIPIP
-233 AIVGVAGSADDVS
+233 SIVSVAGSADDVS

-258 LRFAGRYRPADL
+258 LRFAGRYQPDDL

-309 IAIQIIKESG
+309 IAVQILKESG

-325 LKAVKE
+325 LKAVKA
-331 EIGALREGPL
+331 EISELREGPFAEL
-341 AAMGLA
+341 GLA

-359 QAIGLVGGNLLAGVI
+359 QAIGLVGGNLIAGI
-374 LAIAVLWLFLRQFRS
+374 FLAIGVLWLFLRQFRS
-389 TLLVGI
+389 TLLVGV

-434 TIVLESILA
+434 TIVLESILS
-443 RRERG
+443 RREAG
-448 VSATQAALEGATQVW
+448 LSARQAALEGATRVW
-463 PALFASTLTTV
+463 PALFASTLTTI

-500 AIAVSLV
+500 AIAMSLV
-507 IAMTVL
+507 MAMTVL
-513 PVAAARWLKPTEAT
+513 PVAAERWLKLAATEAT
-527 QRAAEWPRRLGER
+527 RKAAEWPRRLGER
-540 MAALTDSPRQRKV
+540 MAALTDSPRQRKI
-553 TIALCLVAPAVLTW
+553 TIGLCLVAPAVLTW

-594 NVDAIESE
+594 NVNAIEQE
-602 VVQPMVRRL
+602 VVEPMVQRL
-611 EPYMAG
+611 APYMAG
-617 EKEPAL
+617 EKEPRL

-631 PGGGTIGVRPLD
+631 PGGGTIGARPLD
-643 PSKIGELGRL
+643 PSKIDELGRV

-658 TTGFPDLQVF
+658 TVGFPDLQVF

-682 NIEIRLQ
+682 NIEVRLQ
-689 SADFDGLLQAARA
+689 SADFDALLESARA
-702 AQDVVSEKLPGAQ
+702 AQDVITEKMPGAQ

-742 WTRANVATV
+742 WTRASVATV
-751 VRSLGDGIWVGEHFD
+751 VRALGDGIWVGEHFD
-766 GDRRLDMILRA
+766 GERRLDMILRA
-777 KGWDSPDALAAV
+777 SGWESPDALAAV
-789 PVATPNGG
+789 PVATPTGG

-804 VTVEP
+804 VSIEP
-809 TVGTT
+809 TVSST
-814 GLRRVD
+814 GFRRVD

-825 GLNVIAPPGMSLQQT
+825 GINVIAPPGMSLQQAMRKLET
-840 MNLIERDV
+840 DV
-848 GPAIQ
+848 DPAIR
-853 PLLPADGGIR
+853 PLLPPDGGIR

-870 LETALTDMRVN
+870 LETALADMRVN
-881 IGLAL
+881 IALAL
-886 LVLFLLMAALFRSPR
+886 LVLFLLMAALFRSAK
-901 DSALVLLT
+901 DSLLVMLT

-960 AERSGMDRR
+960 AERAGMDRR

-1000 PGPGAALYRGLGT
+1000 PGPGAALYRGLAT

-1018 MLLNTLFM
+1018 MLVNTVFM
-1026 LVLLPALLRLGEAAT
+1026 LVLLPALLRLGETASETSGAA
-1041 ISEPAAMPDALKEGA
+1041 AGRALEEGA
-1056 R
+1056 A

>member
-1 MQRGLSPFPKEK
+1 
-13 ADRPLLTDD
+13 
-22 WSRPVNLTEKALKSP
+22 VNLTEKSLKSP
-37 ISVAV
+37 VGVAV

-47 VVLGLVSLIKLPV
+47 IVLGIVALMRLPV
-60 QLFPDVDEPVI
+60 QLFPDIDEPVI

-77 RAAAPTE
+77 RAAAPPE
-84 VESELIEPQERALRG
+84 VESELLEPQEQALRG
-99 LAGLQEIQ
+99 LAGLKEIQ
-107 SFANAGGGFI
+107 SFANAGGAFI
-117 NLEFAIGTDMGAT
+117 NLQFAIGTDMGRT

-156 ENGGNGPNETL
+156 QDGGQGPNQTL

-175 PGTPGPVENYRREVE
+175 PGTPGPVENYRHEVE
-190 ELMRSRVE
+190 ELMRSHIE

-203 GTINVN
+203 GTVNVN

-233 AIVGVAGSADDVS
+233 SIVGVAGSADDVS

-258 LRFAGRYRPADL
+258 LRFAGRYRPDDL

-288 ATISVERGD
+288 AKISVERGD

-319 ADVLAT
+319 ADVLST
-325 LKAVKE
+325 LNAVKE
-331 EIGALREGPL
+331 EIGRLREGPL
-341 AAMGLA
+341 SDLGLA

-359 QAIGLVGGNLLAGVI
+359 QALGLVAGNLFAGI
-374 LAIAVLWLFLRQFRS
+374 LLAIGVLWLFLRQFRS
-389 TLLVGI
+389 TLLVGV

-434 TIVLESILA
+434 TIVLESILL
-443 RRERG
+443 RREKG
-448 VSATQAALEGATQVW
+448 VPPAQAALEGATQVW

-474 IVFLPVIFM
+474 IVFLPVIFL
-483 KNTEGQLFADL
+483 KSSEGQLFADL

-500 AIAVSLV
+500 AIGVSLIMAV
-507 IAMTVL
+507 TVL
-513 PVAAARWLKPTEAT
+513 PVAAARWLKPSAAT
-527 QRAAEWPRRLGER
+527 QKAAEWPRRLGER
-540 MAALTDSPRQRKV
+540 MAALTDSPRQRQV
-553 TIALCLVAPAVLTW
+553 TIALCLVAPALLTW
-567 ALLPPIDYLPPV
+567 LLLPPIDYLPPV

-594 NVDAIESE
+594 NVDAIERE
-602 VVQPMVRRL
+602 VVQPMVGRL
-611 EPYMAG
+611 APYMAG
-617 EKEPAL
+617 EKEPRL

-643 PSKIGELGRL
+643 PNRIDELGR
-653 INEEI
+653 IVNEEI
-658 TTGFPDLQVF
+658 TAGFPDLDVF

-682 NIEIRLQ
+682 NIEVRLQ
-689 SADFDGLLQAARA
+689 SADFDALLRSARE
-702 AQDVVSEKLPGAQ
+702 AQDVITKEMPGAE
-715 VRSFQDLELS
+715 VRSFQDLELA
-725 EPELRLVP
+725 EPELRLIP

-751 VRSLGDGIWVGEHFD
+751 VRALGDGIWVGEHFD

-777 KGWDSPDALAAV
+777 SGWDSPDALAAV
-789 PVATPNGG
+789 PVATPTGG
-797 VVPLGEL
+797 VVPLSEL
-804 VTVEP
+804 VRIEP
-809 TVGTT
+809 TVSST

-825 GLNVIAPPGMSLQQT
+825 GINVVAPPGTSLQQAMQKLET
-840 MNLIERDV
+840 DV
-848 GPAIQ
+848 GPAIE
-853 PLLPADGGIR
+853 PLLPPDGGIR

-870 LETALTDMRVN
+870 LETALADMRVN
-881 IGLAL
+881 ISLAL
-886 LVLFLLMAALFRSPR
+886 LVLFLMMAALFRSLR
-901 DSALVLLT
+901 DSGLVLLT
-909 VPLASLGGVLGIRLL
+909 VPLASLGGVLGIRFL

-951 ILLVDSTRS
+951 ILLVESARA
-960 AERSGMDRR
+960 AERSGMSRR
-969 SAVRHALEQRTRPI
+969 DSVRHALEERTRPI

-1013 VIAGG
+1013 VICGG
-1018 MLLNTLFM
+1018 MLLNTVFM
-1026 LVLLPALLRLGEAAT
+1026 LVLLPALLRLGE
-1041 ISEPAAMPDALKEGA
+1041 PAAESAVAVPAAGTLEEGA
-1056 R
+1056 T

>member
-1 MQRGLSPFPKEK
+1 M
-13 ADRPLLTDD
+13 
-22 WSRPVNLTEKALKSP
+22 NLTEKSLKSP
-37 ISVAV
+37 IGVAV

-47 VVLGLVSLIKLPV
+47 VVLGIVSLVKLPV

-77 RAAAPTE
+77 RAAAPAE
-84 VESELIEPQERALRG
+84 VESELIEPQEQALRG
-99 LAGLQEIQ
+99 IAGLKQIQ
-107 SFANAGGGFI
+107 SFAGAGGAFI
-117 NLEFAIGTDMGAT
+117 NLEFAIGTDMGRT

-156 ENGGNGPNETL
+156 QDGGGGPNETL

-190 ELMRSRVE
+190 DLFRSRIE

-203 GTINVN
+203 GTVNVN

-219 FDPYRAAELGIPIP
+219 FDPYRAAQLGIPIP
-233 AIVGVAGSADDVS
+233 AIVGVAGSANDVS

-258 LRFAGRYRPADL
+258 LRFAGRYQPADL

-275 DWRDGRPVRLADV
+275 DWRGGRPVRLADV

-325 LKAVKE
+325 LNAVKK
-331 EIGALREGPL
+331 EIAELREGPL

-359 QAIGLVGGNLLAGVI
+359 RAIGMVSGNLLLGVL
-374 LAIAVLWLFLRQFRS
+374 LAIAVLWLFLRQLRA
-389 TLLVGI
+389 TMLVGL
-395 AIPVSV
+395 AIPVSLLTTIVV
-401 LATVLVMLVTGHS
+401 LFVSGHT

-434 TIVLESILA
+434 IVVLESIVA

-448 VSATQAALEGATQVW
+448 LPAAQAALEGARHVW
-463 PALFASTLTTV
+463 PALVASAATTV
-474 IVFLPVIFM
+474 IVFLPVMFM
-483 KNTEGQLFADL
+483 ENTEGQLFADL
-494 ALTISV
+494 ALTIAVSV
-500 AIAVSLV
+500 AVSL
-507 IAMTVL
+507 IMAMTVL
-513 PVAAARWLKPTEAT
+513 PVAAARWLKPVAVKQQGSGWQT
-527 QRAAEWPRRLGER
+527 RLGDR
-540 MAALTDSPRQRKV
+540 VVTLTDMARTRRI
-553 TIALCLVAPAVLTW
+553 TIAVLLGVPVLLTW
-567 ALLPPIDYLPPV
+567 LLLPPIDYLPPV

-594 NVDAIESE
+594 NVNAIESE
-602 VVQPMVRRL
+602 VVQPMVQRL
-611 EPYMAG
+611 APYMAG

-643 PSKIGELGRL
+643 ASKIGELDRL
-653 INEEI
+653 VRDEI

-668 AQQGNLFGGFGDGR
+668 SQQGNLFGGFGDGR
-682 NIEIRLQ
+682 NIEVRLQ
-689 SADFDGLLQAARA
+689 SADFDGLLRAAHA
-702 AQDVVSEKLPGAQ
+702 AQDIITEKLPGAQ

-725 EPELRLVP
+725 EPELRLIP
-733 DDRRISESG
+733 NDRRISESG

-766 GDRRLDMILRA
+766 GERRLDMILRA
-777 KGWDSPDALAAV
+777 RGWDSPDALSAV

-804 VTVEP
+804 VTIEP

-814 GLRRVD
+814 GFRRVD

-825 GLNVIAPPGMSLQQT
+825 GLNVIAPAGMSLQQT
-840 MNLIERDV
+840 MDRIEQDI
-848 GPAIQ
+848 GPVIQ

-870 LETALTDMRVN
+870 LETALADMRVN

-886 LVLFLLMAALFRSPR
+886 LVLFLLMAALFRSIR
-901 DSALVLLT
+901 DSALVMLT
-909 VPLASLGGVLGIRLL
+909 VPLASFGGVVAIRLL

-933 MLTMVGFIILLG
+933 LLTMVGFIILMG
-945 AAVNNA
+945 IVVNNA
-951 ILLVDSTRS
+951 ILLVDRTRS
-960 AERSGMDRR
+960 GEHEGLSRR
-969 SAVRHALEQRTRPI
+969 DAVRAALGERTRPI
-983 FATSLGQL
+983 LATSLTTL
-991 AGLLPMIIV
+991 FGLLPLVIV
-1000 PGPGAALYRGLGT
+1000 PGPGAALYRGLAT

-1018 MLLNTLFM
+1018 MVFNTVFM
-1026 LVLLPALLRLGEAAT
+1026 LVLLPAMLRLGEPALDSEAA
-1041 ISEPAAMPDALKEGA
+1041 ALPRHPIEEA
-1056 R
+1056 V

>member
-1 MQRGLSPFPKEK
+1 M
-13 ADRPLLTDD
+13 
-22 WSRPVNLTEKALKSP
+22 NLTQKSLQSP
-37 ISVAV
+37 IGVAV

-47 VVLGLVSLIKLPV
+47 LLLGLVALVKLPV
-60 QLFPDVDEPVI
+60 QLFPDIEEPVV

-84 VESELIEPQERALRG
+84 VESELIEPQEQALRG
-99 LAGLQEIQ
+99 LPGLQQIQ
-107 SFANAGGGFI
+107 SFANAGGAFI
-117 NLEFAIGTDMGAT
+117 NLEFAIGTDMGRT

-156 ENGGNGPNETL
+156 ENFGGGPNETL

-190 ELMRSRVE
+190 ELMRSRIE
-198 SIPGV
+198 SVPGV
-203 GTINVN
+203 GTVNVN

-233 AIVGVAGSADDVS
+233 AIAAVAGSADDVS

-288 ATISVERGD
+288 ATIGVERGD

-309 IAIQIIKESG
+309 IAIQILKESG

-325 LKAVKE
+325 LTALKKEIAV
-331 EIGALREGPL
+331 LREGPL
-341 AAMGLA
+341 AEMGLA

-359 QAIGLVGGNLLAGVI
+359 QAIGLVTGNLVAGVI
-374 LAIAVLWLFLRQFRS
+374 LAVFVLWLFLRQFRS
-389 TLLVGI
+389 TLLVGV

-401 LATVLVMLVTGHS
+401 LATVLVMLVTGHT

-434 TIVLESILA
+434 TIVLESILS

-448 VSATQAALEGATQVW
+448 LSPAQAALEGATAVW
-463 PALFASTLTTV
+463 PALFASTLTTI

-483 KNTEGQLFADL
+483 KNVEGQLFADL

-500 AIAVSLV
+500 AIAMSLV
-507 IAMTVL
+507 MAMTVL
-513 PVAAARWLKPTEAT
+513 PTAAARWLKVTTAAAS
-527 QRAAEWPRRLGER
+527 QKAAEWPRRLGER
-540 MAALTDSPRQRKV
+540 MAALTDSPRQRKI
-553 TIALCLVAPAVLTW
+553 TIVSCLVAPAVLTW

-594 NVDAIESE
+594 NVDAIERE
-602 VVQPMVRRL
+602 VVEPMVRRL

-623 KNYYILIF
+623 KNYYILIW
-631 PGGGTIGVRPLD
+631 PGGGGSIGVRALD
-643 PSKIGELGRL
+643 SSRLGELGR
-653 INEEI
+653 IVNEEI
-658 TTGFPDLQVF
+658 TAGFPDLQVF

-689 SADFDGLLQAARA
+689 SADFDGLLRAARQA
-702 AQDVVSEKLPGAQ
+702 EQVVGEKLPGAQ

-725 EPELRLVP
+725 EPELRLIP

-766 GDRRLDMILRA
+766 GERRLDMILRA
-777 KGWDSPDALAAV
+777 EGWDSPDALAAV
-789 PVATPNGG
+789 PVATPTGG

-804 VTVEP
+804 VRIEP

-870 LETALTDMRVN
+870 LETALADMRVN
-881 IGLAL
+881 ISLAL

-951 ILLVDSTRS
+951 ILLVDSARV
-960 AERSGMDRR
+960 AERGGMNRR
-969 SAVRHALEQRTRPI
+969 DAVRHALEQRTRPI

-1000 PGPGAALYRGLGT
+1000 PGPGAALYRGLAT

-1018 MLLNTLFM
+1018 MLLNTVFM
-1026 LVLLPALLRLGEAAT
+1026 LVLLPALLRMGEGA
-1041 ISEPAAMPDALKEGA
+1041 PAAVPAALAEPVKEGA
-1056 R
+1056 

>member
-1 MQRGLSPFPKEK
+1 MRLEAF
-13 ADRPLLTDD
+13 
-22 WSRPVNLTEKALKSP
+22 VNLTERALKSP
-37 ISVAV
+37 IGVAV
-42 GVGLI
+42 GVGVI
-47 VVLGLVSLIKLPV
+47 VVLGLVALIRLPV
-60 QLFPDVDEPVI
+60 QLFPDIEEPVV

-77 RAAAPTE
+77 RAAAPAE
-84 VESELIEPQERALRG
+84 VESELIEPQEQALRG
-99 LAGLQEIQ
+99 LPGLQQIQ
-107 SFANAGGGFI
+107 SFANPGGAFI
-117 NLEFAIGTDMGAT
+117 NLEFAIGTDMGRM

-156 ENGGNGPNETL
+156 ENFGGGPNETL

-190 ELMRSRVE
+190 DLMRSRIE

-203 GTINVN
+203 GTVNVN
-209 AGAPDELRIE
+209 AGAPDELRIV
-219 FDPYRAAELGIPIP
+219 FDPYRAAELGVPIP

-258 LRFAGRYRPADL
+258 LRFAGRYHPDQL

-309 IAIQIIKESG
+309 IAVQILKESG

-325 LKAVKE
+325 LNAVKA
-331 EIGALREGPL
+331 EIGELREGPF
-341 AAMGLA
+341 AEMGLA

-359 QAIGLVGGNLLAGVI
+359 QALGLVTGNLVAGVI
-374 LAIAVLWLFLRQFRS
+374 LAIGVLWLFLRQFRS
-389 TLLVGI
+389 TLLVGV

-401 LATVLVMLVTGHS
+401 LGTVLVMMVTGHS

-434 TIVLESILA
+434 TIVLESILQ

-448 VSATQAALEGATQVW
+448 LPPAQAALEGATRVW
-463 PALFASTLTTV
+463 PALFASTLTTI

-483 KNTEGQLFADL
+483 NNAEGQLFADL

-500 AIAVSLV
+500 AIAMSLV
-507 IAMTVL
+507 VAMTVL
-513 PVAAARWLKPTEAT
+513 PVAAARWLKPTAAT
-527 QRAAEWPRRLGER
+527 RKAAEWPRRLGER
-540 MAALTDSPRQRKV
+540 MAALTDSPRQRRI
-553 TIALCLVAPAVLTW
+553 TIAACLVAPAALTW
-567 ALLPPIDYLPPV
+567 LLLPPIDYMPPV

-594 NVDAIESE
+594 NVDAIEEE
-602 VVQPMVRRL
+602 VVNPMVERL
-611 EPYMAG
+611 KPYMAG

-631 PGGGTIGVRPLD
+631 PGGGTIGARPLD
-643 PSKIGELGRL
+643 PAKIDELGRV

-658 TTGFPDLQVF
+658 TAGFPDLNVF

-682 NIEIRLQ
+682 NIEVRLQ
-689 SADFDGLLQAARA
+689 SADFEALLATARA
-702 AQDVVSEKLPGAQ
+702 AEDVIREKMPGAQ
-715 VRSFQDLELS
+715 VQTFQDLELS

-742 WTRANVATV
+742 WTRADVATV
-751 VRSLGDGIWVGEHFD
+751 VRALGDGIWVGEHFD
-766 GDRRLDMILRA
+766 GERRLDMILRA
-777 KGWDSPDALAAV
+777 EGWDSPDALAAV

-797 VVPLGEL
+797 VVRLGEL
-804 VTVEP
+804 VSIEP
-809 TVGTT
+809 TVAST

-825 GLNVIAPPGMSLQQT
+825 GINVVAPPGVSLQQAMRQLET
-840 MNLIERDV
+840 EVD
-848 GPAIQ
+848 PAIR
-853 PLLPADGGIR
+853 PLLPPDGGIR

-870 LETALTDMRVN
+870 LETALADMRVN
-881 IGLAL
+881 ISLAL
-886 LVLFLLMAALFRSPR
+886 LVLFLLMTALFRSAR

-951 ILLVDSTRS
+951 ILLVESTRS
-960 AERSGMDRR
+960 AERGGLDRR
-969 SAVRHALEQRTRPI
+969 SAVRQALEERTRPI

-991 AGLLPMIIV
+991 AGLLPMIVV
-1000 PGPGAALYRGLGT
+1000 PGPGAALYRGLAT

-1018 MLLNTLFM
+1018 MLLNTVFM
-1026 LVLLPALLRLGEAAT
+1026 LVLLPALLRLGERAA
-1041 ISEPAAMPDALKEGA
+1041 EPSSAPAGRAIEEGA

>member
-1 MQRGLSPFPKEK
+1 M
-13 ADRPLLTDD
+13 
-22 WSRPVNLTEKALKSP
+22 NLTEKSLKSP
-37 ISVAV
+37 VAVAV
-42 GVGLI
+42 GVGLVI
-47 VVLGLVSLIKLPV
+47 VLGLVALIRLPV
-60 QLFPDVDEPVI
+60 QLFPDIEEPVI
-71 TIFTGW
+71 TVFTNW

-84 VESELIEPQERALRG
+84 VESQLIEPQEQALRG
-99 LAGLQEIQ
+99 LPGLQEIQ
-107 SFANAGGGFI
+107 SFANAGGAFI
-117 NLEFAIGTDMGAT
+117 NLEFAVGTDMGRT
-130 LIDVIAR
+130 LIEVISR

-190 ELMRSRVE
+190 DLMRSRVE

-219 FDPYRAAELGIPIP
+219 FDPYRAAELGIAIP
-233 AIVGVAGSADDVS
+233 SIVDVAGSADDVS

-258 LRFAGRYRPADL
+258 LRFAGRYRPDDL

-309 IAIQIIKESG
+309 IAIQILKESG

-325 LKAVKE
+325 LNAVKA
-331 EIGALREGPL
+331 EIGELREGPL
-341 AAMGLA
+341 AEMGLA

-359 QAIGLVGGNLLAGVI
+359 QALGLVGGNLVAGVI
-374 LAIAVLWLFLRQFRS
+374 LAIGVLWLFLRQFRS
-389 TLLVGI
+389 TLLVGV

-401 LATVLVMLVTGHS
+401 LATVLVMMVTGHS

-443 RRERG
+443 ARERG
-448 VSATQAALEGATQVW
+448 LPPAQAALEGASRVW
-463 PALFASTLTTV
+463 PALLASTLTTI

-483 KNTEGQLFADL
+483 NNVEGQLFADL

-507 IAMTVL
+507 MAMTVL
-513 PVAAARWLKPTEAT
+513 PVAAARWLQPTAAT
-527 QRAAEWPRRLGER
+527 QKAAEWPRRLGER
-540 MAALTDSPRQRKV
+540 MAALTDSSRQRRI
-553 TIALCLVAPAVLTW
+553 TIALCLVVPAVLTW

-594 NVDAIESE
+594 NVDAIEQE
-602 VVQPMVRRL
+602 VVQPMVKRL
-611 EPYMAG
+611 APYMAG
-617 EKEPAL
+617 EKEPRL

-643 PSKIGELGRL
+643 PSKIDELGK
-653 INEEI
+653 IVNEEI
-658 TTGFPDLQVF
+658 TVGFPDLEVF

-682 NIEIRLQ
+682 NIEVRLQ
-689 SADFDGLLQAARA
+689 SADFDALLKTARQAE
-702 AQDVVSEKLPGAQ
+702 DIIKEKMPGAE
-715 VRSFQDLELS
+715 VRSFQDLELA

-751 VRSLGDGIWVGEHFD
+751 VRALGDGIWVGEHFD

-777 KGWDSPDALAAV
+777 NGWDSPDALAAV
-789 PVATPNGG
+789 PVATPTGG
-797 VVPLGEL
+797 VVQLGEL
-804 VTVEP
+804 VRIEP
-809 TVGTT
+809 TVSST

-825 GLNVIAPPGMSLQQT
+825 GINVVAPPGTSLQQA
-840 MNLIERDV
+840 MQKLESDV
-848 GPAIQ
+848 DPAIR
-853 PLLPADGGIR
+853 PLLPPDGGIR

-870 LETALTDMRVN
+870 LETALADMRIN

-886 LVLFLLMAALFRSPR
+886 LVLFLVMAALFRSAR
-901 DSALVLLT
+901 DSALVMLT
-909 VPLASLGGVLGIRLL
+909 VPLASLGGVLGIRFL

-951 ILLVDSTRS
+951 ILLVESTRS
-960 AERSGMDRR
+960 AERTGMDRR

-983 FATSLGQL
+983 FATSIGQL

-1000 PGPGAALYRGLGT
+1000 PGPGAALYRGLAT

-1018 MLLNTLFM
+1018 MLVNTVFM
-1026 LVLLPALLRLGEAAT
+1026 LVLLPALLRLGETASEAEAAAQPL
-1041 ISEPAAMPDALKEGA
+1041 EEGA